1 MSRKAL
7 GSRLSSAHKLQ
18 RNWNDWPPRG
28 DSVSASQEGVKCSVS
43 REHGSA
49 ALYSSAPSDQP
60 IGPLLHNAAF
70 TAAAALDE
78 GGGYDADEDLGESSF
93 GWKSLGQELRINN
106 VTTDLTIFQHGHRA
120 LATKDMRK
128 SQDRLQTHSDESRLA
143 NLLRRVVREDERDRR
158 LATMKQMRDLIVHS
172 ENKVVLVKQLDT
184 ILSTLNDIL
193 NESSKLLLE
202 LRQEAACCLGLL
214 CVTLSYEAEK
224 IFKWMFSKFAACT
237 KDEVKLLYLVA
248 VYKALETAGEKKAF
262 SPVMQLV
269 MSSLQSI
276 LENLDTPELLCQS
289 VKCILLVAHCYP
301 HIFSTNFRDTV
312 DILVGWHID
321 HTQKQSLTLQVSGWL
336 QSLEQFWVAD
346 LAFSTT
352 LLGQFLEDMEAYAE
366 DLSQVVSGEVV
377 DEDVPPPTV
386 SLPKLAALLRVF
398 STVVRSIGERFNPIR
413 GPPITEAY
421 VTDVLNRVLACVT
434 AAKQVYFSEGVLTAG
449 NECVCVLLLSMDSG
463 SLLAGAVISYGLDQ
477 LESCRSCSPDYSV
490 AVLNLLTLIVEQIN
504 TKLPA
509 SFVEKLLAPSSQ
521 LLELRFHRE
530 REVMVAAHA
539 VYHAVLSLKNI
550 PILEAAYKLVLG
562 EMTCAL
568 NSLLGR
574 VGQPPA
580 CPHIQ
585 HPAFAS
591 LHFSPERAE
600 FILIFNLSALT
611 TIGNTKNSLI
621 GMWALSPTVFALLS
635 QNLVLVH
642 SELAVHHPAV
652 QYAVLYTLY
661 SHCTRHDHFISS
673 SLSSSSPSLF
683 DGAVISTV
691 TTATKKHFSTL
702 LNLLGMLLSKDHLN
716 SEARRLLLTWS
727 LEVCLLL
734 MKSETFSPLLA
745 LSSFH
750 RFCKGLLAN
759 ALNEEPS
766 VCLQTCSS
774 LQVLCCSLPTELL
787 MRCVDVCRVQL
798 VHSAVRVRQ
807 AFGKLLRSVPLHV
820 SLSTNCS
827 PTEIHQISLAIRRH
841 MSKAPSNT
849 FHPQDFSDLISFI
862 LYGTVHRSGKEP
874 WLERL
879 YHSCQRLEKNE
890 SGVMSRALLKTEA
903 VLWQWAVW
911 EAAQFTVLSKLRTP
925 LGRAQDTFQT
935 IEGIIRSLAAHGL
948 NGEQELVQW
957 SGGESDEG
965 HHTNQLRLALLL
977 QFLENL
983 EKLMYNAYEG
993 CANALT
999 APPKGIR
1006 TFFYTNRQTCQDWL
1020 TRIRMALMRVGLLSG
1035 QPAVTVRHGFDLLAE
1050 IKSSSVQGPE
1060 LEVPVT
1066 MLVEALCELR
1076 CPEAIQGLA
1085 AWSLANMGKSVSWVA
1100 SVALQAE
1107 GRFEKAAL
1115 EYQEQIC
1122 AVTGVDCSIKGF
1134 DRSLLK
1140 LTNPS
1145 PGNSTSPKHTGSGDG
1160 RKTVLLKSS
1169 DCSPEVLNFLANKAC
1184 ECYVALGDWTSVQEW
1199 QASTLNLKKNS
1210 TTSSA
1215 LSLKTDFNYI
1225 KALSRFEDGDF
1236 SECRAQLELL
1246 PGEDYGLLNS
1256 STKDKLDL
1264 KRLLPAVLSPDPL
1277 ELQKAIEVQLLRGA
1291 VGAVMSS
1298 SHEQDQ
1304 KAQAS
1309 SENLV
1314 KYLKQTGRIALG
1326 PLRLSTLTLADCLP
1340 TLNTLQLHC
1349 ASSLE
1354 ASLGSQ
1360 QPAEDCVIPLFSE
1373 ALTTCKQQDVQP
1385 CLHALRYTIF
1395 QRELYAKLRGS
1406 SGPVDAHLME
1416 LCLTAVKFARKQGN
1430 IALASRLLAQCSEP
1444 SAEDMEP
1451 TDLAHS
1457 FRQLSLEGA
1466 VGEKWGP
1473 ELKIERAKV
1482 LFAAGQ
1488 SAAAMETLSSCALS
1502 YCRSGKCERAA
1513 CRSVLTLCKWLLADW
1528 KELTPQLK
1536 QAVKKNAGS
1545 APAPG
1550 SALSAGSALSTL
1562 SKNVAGLLEPPVE
1575 EQGPSRIT
1583 TETTVSVG
1591 VGEADFVLGQ
1601 LYQLSTSLAPEVAKA
1616 WAALASWAYR
1626 WGRKVVD
1633 NASQG
1638 EGVPLLLGEKKEI
1651 EELLP
1656 SGTSEEDK
1664 ETIFSILGQAM
1675 CRPAGI
1681 QDEDMALQN
1690 EEDDE
1695 DDMVDVIWRQLLG
1708 SCAWLSEAED
1718 GVMEGLIRVW
1728 RRVVDRIF
1736 SLYRVS
1742 CRAYFTFLKL
1752 NAGQVPVDEDD
1763 PKLLLNNQGRKQSSD
1778 DVIVMATLRL
1788 LRLLVKH
1795 AGELREGLEL
1805 GLAATPTAPWRGII
1819 PQLFSRLNHPEG
1831 YIRQSIC
1838 SLLCRVAQDSPH
1850 LILYPAIVGSISLGG
1865 EAQTAGSK
1873 LPSALPTLLGTMQ
1886 GEGLCG
1892 AESQTGSTPTS
1903 QESGHG
1909 DDLGLCSSQDQAMM
1923 QDCYSKIVDT
1933 LSSGNP
1939 TMVLQVQM
1947 LVAELRRVTL
1957 LWDEL
1962 WLGVLQQQHMH
1973 VLRRIQQLEDEV
1985 KRVQNNNTLR
1995 KEEKVAIMR
2004 EKHSALM
2011 RPVVFALDHVL
2022 SITAAAAETPHE
2034 TWFQETYGEAIRSAL
2049 ERLRSPLNPAS
2060 PANSWVPFKQI
2071 MLSLQQRTQKRASYL
2086 LRLDDISP
2094 RLASMSNTE
2103 MALPGEVSAT
2113 DAVTIQNVGNTI
2125 TILPTKTK
2133 PKKLYFLG
2141 SDGKNYPYL
2150 FKGLEDLHLDER
2162 IMQFL
2167 SIVNTMFTKVNQ
2179 QESPHFHARHY
2190 SVTPLGTRS
2199 GLIQWVDGAT
2209 PLFGLYKRWQQR
2221 EAVLQAQKAQ
2231 DSFQQPQNLPVVPR
2245 PSELYYSKIGP
2256 ALKGVGLSL
2265 DVSRR
2270 DWPLSVMR
2278 DVLRELME
2286 ATPPNL
2292 LAKELWC
2299 SCTTP
2304 SEWWRVTQSYARS
2317 TAVMSMVGY
2326 IIGLGD
2332 RHLDNVLIDMTTGE
2346 VVHIDYNVCFE
2357 KGKSLRVPEK
2367 VPFRMTHNIETALG
2381 VTGVEGIFR
2390 LSCEQVIQMMR
2401 RGRETLLTLLE
2412 AFVYDPLVDWTAG
2425 GEVGFAGA
2433 VYGGGGQQAENKQS
2447 KREMERDITRS
2458 LFSSRVAEIKVNWF
2472 KNRDE
2477 MLAVVPQLEL
2487 AVEDY
2492 LRLQEQLGQVE
2503 KAQGKL
2509 MEEMEFLEGVEGRSD
2524 HPVHTLE
2531 HRYSEHTQLQSRQ
2544 RTVQDAIQ
2552 SKLSDLD
2559 QWISQYQAAFTGLEA
2574 TQLASLLQE
2583 ISSPI
2588 DLGPPSYVPA
2598 TAFLQNAGQAHL
2610 ISQCEALE
2618 AEVSGLLQQRR
2629 SQLRGC
2635 LEHLHSYATVALLY
2649 PRAVLHRHRVY
2660 AWKHWMEE
2668 LVCDMSAERCQA
2680 VYRHYEVQFSP
2691 QPPAT
2696 SAQFLSGVEMALQ
2709 HHAAETNTR
2718 LLRQVERL
2726 KAEGASVPVCEEQLQ
2741 EIERCIK
2748 VFLCEDAELASFS
2761 LAGIIVSALCALT
2774 RRNLVMEGAA
2784 ASAGEQLVEL
2794 TSRDGSWFLE
2804 ELCSMSGNITCL
2816 VQLLKE
2822 CHLQSRDLDVLG
2834 PAHTSQAVYLANGV
2848 YTCLQELNTNFRQI
2862 IFPEALRCMLKG
2874 ESTLETML
2882 AELDSLIEQCAD
2894 GVSLQGLGEALQ
2906 SHLRNTT
2913 MGLEEDT
2920 DAHYLEVTRVLRV
2933 QYSELIQPRALEG
2946 AVQDTPKMSAGQML
2960 LVAFDGMFAQLE
2972 TAFGLLVEKLN
2983 SMDVPAA
2990 WRKVD
2995 VIREARATQVHFFD
3009 SVQTRQVLEEIFFL
3023 KRLQTIRDFFRLCA
3037 SFAQTLSGTCP
3048 AASDEPP
3055 PSNGPVPA
3063 TKAGYRSSTVV
3074 SEDQMTRP
3082 IKAFTAD
3089 FVRQM
3094 LMGLPTQAL
3103 GLALCSALSA
3113 LGTDLVAQVEA
3124 KDFGAEGKV
3133 SLDDLCKKAVEQGV
3147 QAGRLSQLLLNR
3159 ATVLA
3164 SSYDTAWKKLDLVRR
3179 LEVSID
3185 AYKVSLQRAQLHIAM
3200 FQWQHE
3206 DVLGSRT
3213 QPMTLTPPPRSI
3225 ILSNMKKKLY
3235 KLSQDEAAIAGVQ
3248 EKLASLEGSIEQ
3260 RLKWAGGANPALAPV
3275 LQDFEGTI
3283 TERRALVVKEG
3294 QRTSQ
3299 VTFLCSTV
3307 LNFEGLRTRTPEAL
3321 SMDAALFDLVKRCQ
3335 ATCSYAAQFST
3346 SVSPLEL
3353 QLLHRLNPVMELPVG
3368 GSEWLACALKHLSQ
3382 EMASQHGLQE
3392 EREQQLDS
3400 VTETLQLLVDTI
3412 KGILSNHNRQL
3423 ADVKHLLRAMAKDE
3437 ENALA
3442 EGEEVTYQGSVRQF
3456 LSEYK
3461 AWQDNVQIVL
3471 FTVVQATGQSRG
3483 SEQVEMLQEI
3493 PATLTELKTQSQSIY
3508 NRLVAFASPLV
3519 TEKGSDRASPTSAMQ
3534 TSFAA
3539 AVRSSVVK
3547 TQPDSMSQNARKAL
3561 PRNFGTPA
3569 DTPPSTLFPATKGPA
3584 PSPKRAVRDPK
3595 TGRAVQERNS
3605 YAVSVWKRVK
3615 AKLEGRDVDPNRRM
3629 SATEQVDY
3637 VIKEATNLDSL
3648 AQLYEGWTAWV

>member
-1 MSRKAL
+1 MVYRMFF
-7 GSRLSSAHKLQ
+7 
-18 RNWNDWPPRG
+18 RG
-28 DSVSASQEGVKCSVS
+28 DSLSASQDGVKSSVS
-43 REHGSA
+43 RYRGSEV
-49 ALYSSAPSDQP
+49 LFDILPSDQP
-60 IGPLLHNAAF
+60 GTPPLHNDAF
-70 TAAAALDE
+70 TAADVLEE
-78 GGGYDADEDLGESSF
+78 GGGYDADGGLSENTY
-93 GWKSLGQELRINN
+93 GWKSLGQELRIND
-106 VTTDLTIFQHGHRA
+106 VTTDKTTFQHGNRA

-128 SQDRLQTHSDESRLA
+128 SQDRPLAHSEESRLA
-143 NLLRRVVREDERDRR
+143 NLLRRASREDDRERR
-158 LATMKQMRDLIVHS
+158 LATMKQMREFIVHS
-172 ENKVVLVKQLDT
+172 ENKVVLVKQLDS

-193 NESSKLLLE
+193 NESSKLLQE

-214 CVTLSYEAEK
+214 CAALSYEAER
-224 IFKWMFSKFAACT
+224 IFKWMFLKFSVST

-248 VYKALETAGEKKAF
+248 VHKALETAGEKKAF
-262 SPVMQLV
+262 SSVMQLV

-289 VKCILLVAHCYP
+289 VKCILLLARCYP
-301 HIFSTNFRDTV
+301 HVFSTNFRDTV

-321 HTQKQSLTLQVSGWL
+321 HTQKQSLTQQVSGWL

-366 DLSQVVSGEVV
+366 DLSHVVSGESG
-377 DEDVPPPTV
+377 DEDIPPLAV

-398 STVVRSIGERFNPIR
+398 STVVHSIGERFNPIR
-413 GPPITEAY
+413 GPPITAAY

-434 AAKQVYFSEGVLTAG
+434 TAKQVFFSEAVLTAG
-449 NECVCVLLLSMDSG
+449 NECVCVLLVSMDLG
-463 SLLAGAVISYGLDQ
+463 NQLIDAVISYGLDQ
-477 LESCRSCSPDYSV
+477 LDSCQCCGPEYSMS
-490 AVLNLLTLIVEQIN
+490 VLTLLTLIVDQIN
-504 TKLPA
+504 TNIPA
-509 SFVEKLLAPSSQ
+509 AFVEKLLAPNSQ
-521 LLELRFHRE
+521 LLELRFHRK
-530 REVMVAAHA
+530 REVMAAAHG

-550 PILEAAYKLVLG
+550 PTLEAAYKLVLG
-562 EMTCAL
+562 EMGCAL
-568 NSLLGR
+568 NSLLSPLGL
-574 VGQPPA
+574 PAA
-580 CPHIQ
+580 CPNIQ
-585 HPAFAS
+585 HPAFS
-591 LHFSPERAE
+591 QLQFSPERAE
-600 FILIFNLSALT
+600 FILIFDFSALT

-635 QNLVLVH
+635 QNLVVVH
-642 SELAVHHPAV
+642 SDLAVHHPAV

-691 TTATKKHFSTL
+691 TTACNSLQVVSSSLTTEL
-702 LNLLGMLLSKDHLN
+702 LQ
-716 SEARRLLLTWS
+716 RRLLLTWS
-727 LEVCLLL
+727 LEVSL
-734 MKSETFSPLLA
+734 MMKKSETYCPLFSLP
-745 LSSFH
+745 SFLK
-750 RFCKGLLAN
+750 FCKGLLAN
-759 ALNEEPS
+759 SLNEDPTI
-766 VCLQTCSS
+766 CLQACNS
-774 LQVLCCSLPTELL
+774 LQVVSSSLTTELL
-787 MRCVDVCRVQL
+787 QRCVDVCRVQL

-807 AFGKLLRSVPLHV
+807 AFGKLLRSVPMHV
-820 SLSTNCS
+820 ALSARGHS
-827 PTEIHQISLAIRRH
+827 EIKEISLAIRRH
-841 MSKAPSNT
+841 MSKVPINT
-849 FHPQDFSDLISFI
+849 FHPQDFSDLIGFI
-862 LYGTVHRSGKEP
+862 LYGTVHRGGKEP

-879 YHSCQRLEKNE
+879 YHSCQRLEKKD
-890 SGVMSRALLKTEA
+890 SAMVPRALLKTEA

-935 IEGIIRSLAAHGL
+935 IEVI
-948 NGEQELVQW
+948 
-957 SGGESDEG
+957 
-965 HHTNQLRLALLL
+965 
-977 QFLENL
+977 
-983 EKLMYNAYEG
+983 
-993 CANALT
+993 
-999 APPKGIR
+999 
-1006 TFFYTNRQTCQDWL
+1006 
-1020 TRIRMALMRVGLLSG
+1020 
-1035 QPAVTVRHGFDLLAE
+1035 
-1050 IKSSSVQGPE
+1050 GPE
-1060 LEVPVT
+1060 MEVPIT
-1066 MLVEALCELR
+1066 MLVEAMCELR

-1085 AWSLANMGKSVSWVA
+1085 AWSLANSGKSLGWLG
-1100 SVALQAE
+1100 SVVLQAE
-1107 GRFEKAAL
+1107 GKFEKAAL
-1115 EYQEQIC
+1115 EYQEQLC
-1122 AVTGVDCSIKGF
+1122 AVTGMDCSIKGF

-1140 LTNPS
+1140 LTGSNTS
-1145 PGNSTSPKHTGSGDG
+1145 SPKHTSSGDG

-1169 DCSPEVLNFLANKAC
+1169 ECSPEVLNFLANKAC
-1184 ECYVALGDWTSVQEW
+1184 ECYVALSDWESVQEW
-1199 QASTLNLKKNS
+1199 QASMMNLKKNS
-1210 TTSSA
+1210 SS
-1215 LSLKTDFNYI
+1215 SSVNLKTDFNYI
-1225 KALSRFEDGDF
+1225 RALSSFEEGDF
-1236 SECRAQLELL
+1236 AECRVQLELL

-1256 STKDKLDL
+1256 STKDKIDL
-1264 KRLLPAVLSPDPL
+1264 KRLLPAVLSPDPS
-1277 ELQKAIEVQLLRGA
+1277 ELQKAIEVQLLRSA
-1291 VGAVMSS
+1291 VGAITATN
-1298 SHEQDQ
+1298 HEQDQ
-1304 KAQAS
+1304 KVLAS
-1309 SENLV
+1309 SDTLV
-1314 KYLKQTGRIALG
+1314 KYLKQTGRISLG
-1326 PLRLSTLTLADCLP
+1326 PLRLSTLTLSDSLH
-1340 TLNTLQLHC
+1340 TLSTLQLHC
-1349 ASSLE
+1349 ANSLE
-1354 ASLGSQ
+1354 NSLCNQ
-1360 QPAEDCVIPLFSE
+1360 HPEDCLIPLFSE

-1385 CLHALRYTIF
+1385 WLHALRYTTF
-1395 QRELYAKLRGS
+1395 QRQLFQKLKGS
-1406 SGPVDAHLME
+1406 SAPVDSHLME

-1430 IALASRLLAQCSEP
+1430 IALATRLLSLCNKPSVSDSEGQ
-1444 SAEDMEP
+1444 
-1451 TDLAHS
+1451 DLVQS
-1457 FRQLSLEGA
+1457 FRQLSLEGT

-1473 ELKIERAKV
+1473 ELEIEKAKV

-1488 SAAAMETLSSCALS
+1488 SVSAMEMLSSCALS
-1502 YCRSGKCERAA
+1502 YCHSGKCERAA

-1528 KELTPQLK
+1528 KDLTPQLK
-1536 QAVKKNAGS
+1536 MVVKRNSGS
-1545 APAPG
+1545 TSL
-1550 SALSAGSALSTL
+1550 SALS
-1562 SKNVAGLLEPPVE
+1562 KNISGLLELPLE
-1575 EQGPSRIT
+1575 DQGMPHIT

-1591 VGEADFVLGQ
+1591 VGEPDFVLGQ
-1601 LYQLSTSLAPEVAKA
+1601 LYQLSTTQAPEVAKS

-1651 EELLP
+1651 EDLLP
-1656 SGTSEEDK
+1656 AGTSDEDK
-1664 ETIFSILGQAM
+1664 EIIFGILGQAM

-1690 EEDDE
+1690 EEDEE
-1695 DDMVDVIWRQLLG
+1695 DDMVDVIGRQLL
-1708 SCAWLSEAED
+1708 SACPWLSEVED
-1718 GVMEGLIRVW
+1718 TVTDGLIGVW

-1752 NAGQVPVDEDD
+1752 NAGQVPIDEDD
-1763 PKLLLNNQGRKQSSD
+1763 PKLLLNNQSSKQSSD

-1795 AGELREGLEL
+1795 AGELREGLEH
-1805 GLAATPTAPWRGII
+1805 GLASTPTAPWRGII
-1819 PQLFSRLNHPEG
+1819 PQLFSRLNHPEA

-1865 EAQTAGSK
+1865 EAQAAGNK
-1873 LPSALPTLLGTMQ
+1873 LPSSLPTLLGNMQ
-1886 GEGLCG
+1886 GEALCG
-1892 AESQTGSTPTS
+1892 GESETGSGPTS
-1903 QESGHG
+1903 QENSRGEEMMY
-1909 DDLGLCSSQDQAMM
+1909 SSEDQAMM
-1923 QDCYSKIVDT
+1923 QDCYSKIVDK
-1933 LSSGNP
+1933 LSSANP
-1939 TMVLQVQM
+1939 TMVLQVQL
-1947 LVAELRRVTL
+1947 LVGELRRVTL

-1995 KEEKVAIMR
+1995 KDEKVAIMR

-2011 RPVVFALDHVL
+2011 KPVVFALDHVR
-2022 SITAAAAETPHE
+2022 SITAAPAETPHE
-2034 TWFQETYGEAIRSAL
+2034 AWFQETYGEAIHNAI
-2049 ERLRSPLNPAS
+2049 ERLRSPLNPAN
-2060 PANSWVPFKQI
+2060 PASSWVPFKQI
-2071 MLSLQQRTQKRASYL
+2071 MLSLQQRAQKRASYL
-2086 LRLDDISP
+2086 LQLDEISP
-2094 RLASMSNTE
+2094 RLTAMTNTE

-2113 DAVTIQNVGNTI
+2113 DAVTIQSVGNTI

-2141 SDGKNYPYL
+2141 SDGRNYPHL

-2179 QESPHFHARHY
+2179 QESPRFHARHY

-2221 EAVLQAQKAQ
+2221 EAVVQAQKAQ
-2231 DSFQQPQNLPVVPR
+2231 DSFQQPQNLPMVPR
-2245 PSELYYSKIGP
+2245 PSELYYSKISP
-2256 ALKGVGLSL
+2256 ALKAVGLSL

-2304 SEWWRVTQSYARS
+2304 SEWWSVTQSYARS

-2390 LSCEQVIQMMR
+2390 LSCEQVIQIMR

-2477 MLAVVPQLEL
+2477 MIGVLPQ
-2487 AVEDY
+2487 VEETVDEY
-2492 LRLQEQLGQVE
+2492 LNLQEQLTQVE
-2503 KAQGKL
+2503 KVQGKL
-2509 MEEMEFLEGVEGRSD
+2509 LEEMEFLEGADTRAD
-2524 HPVHTLE
+2524 HPIHSLE
-2531 HRYSEHTQLQSRQ
+2531 HRFSEHTQLQSRQ

-2552 SKLSDLD
+2552 GKLSDLD
-2559 QWISQYQAAFTGLEA
+2559 QCISQYHAAFASLEA

-2598 TAFLQNAGQAHL
+2598 TSFLQNAGQAHL

-2618 AEVSGLLQQRR
+2618 AEVSALLQQRR

-2649 PRAVLHRHRVY
+2649 PRAVLLRHRVHT
-2660 AWKHWMEE
+2660 WKQWMEE
-2668 LVCDMSAERCQA
+2668 LVCDMTVDHCQT
-2680 VYRHYEVQFSP
+2680 VYHQYEMQFAP
-2691 QPPAT
+2691 QPPPAT
-2696 SAQFLSGVEMALQ
+2696 CQFLSSIEMALQ

-2726 KAEGASVPVCEEQLQ
+2726 KAEGAGVPVCEEQLQ

-2748 VFLCEDAELASFS
+2748 VFLLEDTELGSFS

-2794 TSRDGSWFLE
+2794 TSRDGAWFLE

-2816 VQLLKE
+2816 VQLLQQ
-2822 CHLQSRDLDVLG
+2822 CQLLSHDLDILSL
-2834 PAHTSQAVYLANGV
+2834 AETSQVVYLANGV

-2874 ESTLETML
+2874 ENTLEAML
-2882 AELDSLIEQCAD
+2882 VELDALIDQCAD
-2894 GVSLQGLGEALQ
+2894 GVSLQGLGEVLQ
-2906 SHLRNTT
+2906 AHLRNTA
-2913 MGLEEDT
+2913 MGLEEDP
-2920 DAHYLEVTRVLRV
+2920 DDHYLDITRVLRA
-2933 QYSELIQPRALEG
+2933 QYSELIQPRSMESS
-2946 AVQDTPKMSAGQML
+2946 VQETPKMSAGQML

-2972 TAFGLLVEKLN
+2972 TAFGLLIDKLN

-2995 VIREARATQVHFFD
+2995 VIRESRATQVHFFD
-3009 SVQTRQVLEEIFFL
+3009 NVQTRQVLEEIFFL
-3023 KRLQTIRDFFRLCA
+3023 KRLQTIRDFFRLCG
-3037 SFAQTLSGTCP
+3037 SFAQTLSGTCATP
-3048 AASDEPP
+3048 TDEPP
-3055 PSNGPVPA
+3055 PSNGPVPIV
-3063 TKAGYRSSTVV
+3063 KPMYRGSTVV
-3074 SEDQMTRP
+3074 TEDQMMRP

-3103 GLALCSALSA
+3103 GLAICSALSA
-3113 LGTDLVAQVEA
+3113 LGMDLIAQVEA

-3133 SLDDLCKKAVEQGV
+3133 SLDDLCKKAIEQGV
-3147 QAGRLSQLLLNR
+3147 QAGRISQLLLNR

-3179 LEVSID
+3179 LEVSIE
-3185 AYKVSLQRAQLHIAM
+3185 ACKVSLQRTQLHIAM

-3206 DVLGSRT
+3206 DILGART
-3213 QPMTLTPPPRSI
+3213 QPMTVSPPPRSI

-3235 KLSQDEAAIAGVQ
+3235 KLSQDEASIGSVQ

-3275 LQDFEGTI
+3275 LQDFEATI
-3283 TERRALVVKEG
+3283 AERRALVMKES
-3294 QRTSQ
+3294 QRANQ
-3299 VTFLCSTV
+3299 VTFLCSTI

-3321 SMDAALFDLVKRCQ
+3321 NMDATLFELVKRCQ

-3346 SVSPLEL
+3346 SVSSLEL
-3353 QLLHRLNPVMELPVG
+3353 QLLHRLSAAMDLSIG
-3368 GSEWLACALKHLSQ
+3368 GPEWLVYAQNHLTQ
-3382 EMASQHGLQE
+3382 EMSSQRAMQE
-3392 EREQQLDS
+3392 EREQQLER
-3400 VTETLQLLVDTI
+3400 VTETLQLLVDSI

-3442 EGEEVTYQGSVRQF
+3442 EGEEVTYEGSVRQF

-3471 FTVVQATGQSRG
+3471 FTVVQATGQPRSQ
-3483 SEQVEMLQEI
+3483 EQVELLQEI
-3493 PATLTELKTQSQSIY
+3493 PATLKELKLQSQSIY
-3508 NRLVAFASPLV
+3508 NGLVSFASPLV
-3519 TEKGSDRASPTSAMQ
+3519 TERGSDCASPTSTVQ

-3539 AVRSSVVK
+3539 AVRCSGVK

-3561 PRNFGTPA
+3561 PRNFGTPV
-3569 DTPPSTLFPATKGPA
+3569 DTPPSTLMINSKGLA

-3629 SATEQVDY
+3629 SVTEQVDY
-3637 VIKEATNLDSL
+3637 VIKEATNLDNL

>member
-18 RNWNDWPPRG
+18 RNWNDWQPRG
-28 DSVSASQEGVKCSVS
+28 DSVSASQDGVKCSVS
-43 REHGSA
+43 RDHSSA
-49 ALYSSAPSDQP
+49 ALYDTPPSVRP
-60 IGPLLHNAAF
+60 GTPPLHNDTY
-70 TAAAALDE
+70 TATDPREE
-78 GGGYDADEDLGESSF
+78 GGGYDVDGGLCETTF
-93 GWKSLGQELRINN
+93 GWKSLGQELRIKD
-106 VTTDLTIFQHGHRA
+106 VSTDLTSFQHGSRA

-128 SQDRLQTHSDESRLA
+128 SQDRPLAHSDESRLA
-143 NLLRRVVREDERDRR
+143 NLLRRVSREDDRDRR
-158 LATMKQMRDLIVHS
+158 LATIKQMREFIVHS
-172 ENKVVLVKQLDT
+172 ENKVVLVKQLDP

-193 NESSKLLLE
+193 NESSKLLQE

-214 CVTLSYEAEK
+214 CAALSYEAER
-224 IFKWMFSKFAACT
+224 IFKWIFLKFSAST
-237 KDEVKLLYLVA
+237 KDEVKHLYLMA
-248 VYKALETAGEKKAF
+248 AYKALETAGEKKAF

-276 LENLDTPELLCQS
+276 LENLDTPELLCQC
-289 VKCILLVAHCYP
+289 VKCILMVARCYP

-321 HTQKQSLTLQVSGWL
+321 HTQKQLLTLQVSGWL

-366 DLSQVVSGEVV
+366 DLSHVVTGEAL
-377 DEDVPPPTV
+377 DEDIPPPTV

-421 VTDVLNRVLACVT
+421 VADVLNRVLSCVT
-434 AAKQVYFSEGVLTAG
+434 TAKQVYFSEAVMTAG
-449 NECVCVLLLSMDSG
+449 NECVCVLLASMDS
-463 SLLAGAVISYGLDQ
+463 SNQLADSVILYGLDQ
-477 LESCRSCSPDYSV
+477 LESCQLCGPEYSMT
-490 AVLNLLTLIVEQIN
+490 VLNLLTVIVEQIN

-509 SFVEKLLAPSSQ
+509 TFVEKLLAPNSQ

-530 REVMVAAHA
+530 KEVMAAA
-539 VYHAVLSLKNI
+539 LGVYQAVLSLKNI

-562 EMTCAL
+562 EMSCAL
-568 NSLLGR
+568 NSLLSRLGL
-574 VGQPPA
+574 PPA
-580 CPHIQ
+580 CPDIQ
-585 HPAFAS
+585 HPVFS
-591 LHFSPERAE
+591 QLQLSPERAE
-600 FILIFNLSALT
+600 FALLFNLSALT

-635 QNLVLVH
+635 QNLVVVH

-652 QYAVLYTLY
+652 QYSVLYTLY

-702 LNLLGMLLSKDHLN
+702 LNLLGMLLSKEHLDP
-716 SEARRLLLTWS
+716 EARRLLLTWS
-727 LEVCLLL
+727 LEVSQT
-734 MKSETFSPLLA
+734 MKKCETYAPLFSLPA
-745 LSSFH
+745 FH
-750 RFCKGLLAN
+750 RFCRGLLAN
-759 ALNEEPS
+759 ALNEDAVIS
-766 VCLQTCSS
+766 LQTCNC
-774 LQVLCCSLPTELL
+774 LQVLSSSLSPELL
-787 MRCVDVCRVQL
+787 QRCVDVCRVQL

-807 AFGKLLRSVPLHV
+807 AYGKLLRSVPLHAA
-820 SLSTNCS
+820 LSNHS
-827 PTEIHQISLAIRRH
+827 HSEIQEISLAICRH

-862 LYGTVHRSGKEP
+862 LYGTVHRGGKEP

-879 YHSCQRLEKNE
+879 YHSCQRLEKRD
-890 SGVMSRALLKTEA
+890 SVAVPRSLLKTEA

-935 IEGIIRSLAAHGL
+935 IEGIIRSLAAHSL
-948 NGEQELVQW
+948 NAEQELSQW

-1006 TFFYTNRQTCQDWL
+1006 AFFYTNRQTCQDWL
-1020 TRIRMALMRVGLLSG
+1020 TRIRMALMRVGLMSG
-1035 QPAVTVRHGFDLLAE
+1035 QPAVTVRHGFDLLTE
-1050 IKSSSVQGPE
+1050 MKNSNVQGPE
-1060 LEVPVT
+1060 MEVPIT

-1085 AWSLANMGKSVSWVA
+1085 AWSQANSGKSLAWVG

-1107 GRFEKAAL
+1107 GKFEKAAL
-1115 EYQEQIC
+1115 EYQEQLC
-1122 AVTGVDCSIKGF
+1122 AVTGMDCSIKGF
-1134 DRSLLK
+1134 DSSLLK
-1140 LTNPS
+1140 LTNS
-1145 PGNSTSPKHTGSGDG
+1145 NSTNPVSPKHTGNGDG
-1160 RKTVLLKSS
+1160 KKTVLLKSS
-1169 DCSPEVLNFLANKAC
+1169 DCSQEVMNFLANKAC
-1184 ECYVALGDWTSVQEW
+1184 ECYVALSDWASVQEW
-1199 QASTLNLKKNS
+1199 QASMIALKKNS
-1210 TTSSA
+1210 SNSA
-1215 LSLKTDFNYI
+1215 VHLKTDFNYI
-1225 KALSRFEDGDF
+1225 RALSRFENGDF
-1236 SECRAQLELL
+1236 AECRAQLELL
-1246 PGEDYGLLNS
+1246 PGDDYGLLNS
-1256 STKDKLDL
+1256 SSKEKLDL
-1264 KRLLPAVLSPDPL
+1264 KRLLPAVLSPDPS
-1277 ELQKAIEVQLLRGA
+1277 ELQKAIEVQLLRSA
-1291 VGAVMSS
+1291 VGAISS
-1298 SHEQDQ
+1298 VNPEQDQ
-1304 KAQAS
+1304 KAS
-1309 SENLV
+1309 PTSDTLV
-1314 KYLKQTGRIALG
+1314 KYLKQTGRISQG
-1326 PLRLSTLTLADCLP
+1326 SLRLSTLTLSDSLP
-1340 TLNTLQLHC
+1340 TLSTLQLHC
-1349 ASSLE
+1349 AYALE
-1354 ASLGSQ
+1354 NTLSGQLPPQ
-1360 QPAEDCVIPLFSE
+1360 DCVIPLYNE
-1373 ALTTCKQQDVQP
+1373 ALSTCKQQDVQP
-1385 CLHALRYTIF
+1385 WLHALRYTTF
-1395 QRELYAKLRGS
+1395 QRQLLLKMKGS
-1406 SGPVDAHLME
+1406 SAPVDSHLVE
-1416 LCLTAVKFARKQGN
+1416 LCLMAVKFARKQGN
-1430 IALASRLLAQCSEP
+1430 ISLTTRLLSQCRQP
-1444 SAEDMEP
+1444 SADEP
-1451 TDLAHS
+1451 ENQDLVQS
-1457 FRQLSLEGA
+1457 FKQLNLEGA
-1466 VGEKWGP
+1466 VGERWGP
-1473 ELKIERAKV
+1473 ELEIEKAKV
-1482 LFAAGQ
+1482 LFTAGQ
-1488 SAAAMETLSSCALS
+1488 STSAMEMLSSCALS

-1513 CRSVLTLCKWLLADW
+1513 SRSILTLCKWLLADW
-1528 KELTPQLK
+1528 KDLTPQLK
-1536 QAVKKNAGS
+1536 QVVKRNSGS
-1545 APAPG
+1545 AN
-1550 SALSAGSALSTL
+1550 LSVLG
-1562 SKNVAGLLEPPVE
+1562 KNIASLLELPLE
-1575 EQGPSRIT
+1575 DQGMPRIT

-1591 VGEADFVLGQ
+1591 VGESDFVLGQ
-1601 LYQLSTSLAPEVAKA
+1601 LYQLSTSQAPEVAKS

-1638 EGVPLLLGEKKEI
+1638 EGVPLLPVEKKEI

-1656 SGTSEEDK
+1656 SSTSEEDK

-1690 EEDDE
+1690 EEDEE

-1708 SCAWLSEAED
+1708 SCPWLSDVED
-1718 GVMEGLIRVW
+1718 SVMEGLIRVW

-1742 CRAYFTFLKL
+1742 CKAYFTFLKL
-1752 NAGQVPVDEDD
+1752 NAGQVPIDEDD
-1763 PKLLLNNQGRKQSSD
+1763 PKLLLNNQTTKQSND
-1778 DVIVMATLRL
+1778 DVIVMATLRV

-1795 AGELREGLEL
+1795 AGELREGLEV
-1805 GLAATPTAPWRGII
+1805 GLASTPTAPWRGII
-1819 PQLFSRLNHPEG
+1819 PQLFSRLNHPEA

-1865 EAQTAGSK
+1865 EAQAAGNK
-1873 LPSALPTLLGTMQ
+1873 LPSALPTFLGNIQ
-1886 GEGLCG
+1886 GEALCEG
-1892 AESQTGSTPTS
+1892 ESETGSGPAS
-1903 QESGHG
+1903 QESSRGEE
-1909 DDLGLCSSQDQAMM
+1909 LVLCSSQDQAMM
-1923 QDCYSKIVDT
+1923 QDCYSKIVDK
-1933 LSSGNP
+1933 LSSANP
-1939 TMVLQVQM
+1939 TMVLQVQL
-1947 LVAELRRVTL
+1947 LVGELRRVTL

-1995 KEEKVAIMR
+1995 KDEKVAIMR

-2011 RPVVFALDHVL
+2011 RPVVFALDHVR
-2022 SITAAAAETPHE
+2022 SITAAPAETPHE
-2034 TWFQETYGEAIRSAL
+2034 TLFQDTYGEAIHSAL
-2049 ERLRSPLNPAS
+2049 EKLRSPLNPAN
-2060 PANSWVPFKQI
+2060 PASSWMPFKQI
-2071 MLSLQQRTQKRASYL
+2071 MLSLQQRAQKRTSYL
-2086 LRLDDISP
+2086 LRLDEISP
-2094 RLASMSNTE
+2094 RLAAMANTE
-2103 MALPGEVSAT
+2103 IALPGEVSAT

-2179 QESPHFHARHY
+2179 QESPCFHARHY

-2221 EAVLQAQKAQ
+2221 EAVLQAQKVQ
-2231 DSFQQPQNLPVVPR
+2231 DTPQQPQNLPMVPR

-2256 ALKGVGLSL
+2256 ALKAVGLSL

-2304 SEWWRVTQSYARS
+2304 SEWWSVTQSYARS

-2390 LSCEQVIQMMR
+2390 LSCEQVVQMMR

-2433 VYGGGGQQAENKQS
+2433 VYGGGGQQAESKQS

-2472 KNRDE
+2472 KNREE
-2477 MLAVVPQLEL
+2477 MLGVLPQVEV
-2487 AVEDY
+2487 AVEEY
-2492 LRLQEQLGQVE
+2492 LSLQEQLTQVE
-2503 KAQGKL
+2503 KVQGKL
-2509 MEEMEFLEGVEGRSD
+2509 LEEMEFLEGADSRPD
-2524 HPVHTLE
+2524 HPIHTLE

-2552 SKLSDLD
+2552 GKLSDLD
-2559 QWISQYQAAFTGLEA
+2559 QWISQYQAAFASLEA

-2583 ISSPI
+2583 ISTPI

-2618 AEVSGLLQQRR
+2618 AEVGALLQQRR
-2629 SQLRGC
+2629 SVLRGC

-2649 PRAVLHRHRVY
+2649 PRAVLHRHRVH
-2660 AWKHWMEE
+2660 AWKQWLEE
-2668 LVCDMSAERCQA
+2668 LLCDMTVEHCQTI
-2680 VYRHYEVQFSP
+2680 YHQYEMQFAP
-2691 QPPAT
+2691 QPPPAT
-2696 SAQFLSGVEMALQ
+2696 CQFLSNMEMALQ

-2748 VFLCEDAELASFS
+2748 VFLHEDAELGSFS
-2761 LAGIIVSALCALT
+2761 LAGIIVSALSSLT

-2794 TSRDGSWFLE
+2794 TSRDGAWFLE

-2816 VQLLKE
+2816 VQLLQQ
-2822 CHLQSRDLDVLG
+2822 CQLLSHDLDV
-2834 PAHTSQAVYLANGV
+2834 PSPSETSQAVYLANSV

-2874 ESTLETML
+2874 ESTLESML
-2882 AELDSLIEQCAD
+2882 TELDALIEQCAD
-2894 GVSLQGLGEALQ
+2894 GVSLQGLVEGLQ
-2906 SHLRNTT
+2906 THLRNTT
-2913 MGLEEDT
+2913 MGLEEDV
-2920 DAHYLEVTRVLRV
+2920 DAHYLDVTRMLRV
-2933 QYSELIQPRALEG
+2933 QYSELIQPRSMDG
-2946 AVQDTPKMSAGQML
+2946 SVHDTPKMSAGQML

-2972 TAFGLLVEKLN
+2972 AAFGLLTEKLN
-2983 SMDVPAA
+2983 SMEVPAA

-2995 VIREARATQVHFFD
+2995 VIREARAAQVHFFD
-3009 SVQTRQVLEEIFFL
+3009 SAETRQILDEIFFL
-3023 KRLQTIRDFFRLCA
+3023 KRLQTIRDFFRLCGC
-3037 SFAQTLSGTCP
+3037 FAQTLSGTCP
-3048 AASDEPP
+3048 SPTDEPP
-3055 PSNGPVPA
+3055 PSNGPVPLV
-3063 TKAGYRSSTVV
+3063 KPLYRGSAVV
-3074 SEDQMTRP
+3074 SEDQLTRP

-3103 GLALCSALSA
+3103 GLALCSALSS
-3113 LGTDLVAQVEA
+3113 LGMDLIAQVEA

-3133 SLDDLCKKAVEQGV
+3133 ALDDLCKKAVEQGV

-3179 LEVSID
+3179 LEVSIE
-3185 AYKVSLQRAQLHIAM
+3185 ACKVSLQRAQLHIAM

-3206 DVLGSRT
+3206 DVLGSRS
-3213 QPMTLTPPPRSI
+3213 QPMTVSPPPRSM
-3225 ILSNMKKKLY
+3225 ILSNMKKKLF
-3235 KLSQDEAAIAGVQ
+3235 KLSQDEAAIAAVQ
-3248 EKLASLEGSIEQ
+3248 EKLAGLEGSIEQ

-3283 TERRALVVKEG
+3283 NERRALVMKES

-3299 VTFLCSTV
+3299 VTFLCSTI
-3307 LNFEGLRTRTPEAL
+3307 LNFEGLRTRTQEAL
-3321 SMDAALFDLVKRCQ
+3321 SMDATLFDLLKRCQ

-3353 QLLHRLNPVMELPVG
+3353 QLLHRLSPALELPI
-3368 GSEWLACALKHLSQ
+3368 SSPDWLVCAQKHLTQ
-3382 EMASQHGLQE
+3382 EMSTQRAVQE
-3392 EREQQLDS
+3392 EREQQLENI
-3400 VTETLQLLVDTI
+3400 TETLQLLIDTM

-3442 EGEEVTYQGSVRQF
+3442 EGEEVTYEGSVRQF

-3471 FTVVQATGQSRG
+3471 FTVVQATGQPRSQ
-3483 SEQVEMLQEI
+3483 EQVELMQEI
-3493 PATLTELKTQSQSIY
+3493 PATLKELKGQSQSIY
-3508 NRLVAFASPLV
+3508 NGLVSFASPLV
-3519 TEKGSDRASPTSAMQ
+3519 TERGSDCVSPTSTAQ

-3539 AVRSSVVK
+3539 AVRYSGLK
-3547 TQPDSMSQNARKAL
+3547 TQPDNMSQNARKNF
-3561 PRNFGTPA
+3561 PRNLATPA
-3569 DTPPSTLFPATKGPA
+3569 DTPPSTLQLTTKGLA
-3584 PSPKRAVRDPK
+3584 PSPKRAARDPK

-3615 AKLEGRDVDPNRRM
+3615 AKLEGRDVDPSRRM
-3629 SATEQVDY
+3629 SVSEQVDY
-3637 VIKEATNLDSL
+3637 VIKEATNMDNL

>member
-18 RNWNDWPPRG
+18 RNWNDWQPRG
-28 DSVSASQEGVKCSVS
+28 DSVSACQDGVKYSVS
-43 REHGSA
+43 RDHGPAPA
-49 ALYSSAPSDQP
+49 ALFDTLPSDRP
-60 IGPLLHNAAF
+60 GTPPLHNDAYAD
-70 TAAAALDE
+70 AHALEE
-78 GGGYDADEDLGESSF
+78 GGGYDVDGGLCETTY
-93 GWKSLGQELRINN
+93 GWKSLGQELRIND
-106 VTTDLTIFQHGHRA
+106 VTADLPSFQHGNRA

-128 SQDRLQTHSDESRLA
+128 SQDRPMAHSDESRLA
-143 NLLRRVVREDERDRR
+143 NLLRRVSREDDRDRR
-158 LATMKQMRDLIVHS
+158 LATLKQMKELIMHS

-193 NESSKLLLE
+193 NESSKLLQE
-202 LRQEAACCLGLL
+202 LRQEAAGCLGLL
-214 CVTLSYEAEK
+214 CAALSYEAER
-224 IFKWMFSKFAACT
+224 IFKWIFLKFSAST

-248 VYKALETAGEKKAF
+248 TYKALETVGEKKAF
-262 SPVMQLV
+262 SPVMQVSPPQLV

-289 VKCILLVAHCYP
+289 VKCILLVARCYP

-321 HTQKQSLTLQVSGWL
+321 HTQKQSLTQQVSGWL

-366 DLSQVVSGEVV
+366 DLGHVISGEAV
-377 DEDVPPPTV
+377 DEDIPPPTV

-398 STVVRSIGERFNPIR
+398 STVVRSIGERFNPTR

-434 AAKQVYFSEGVLTAG
+434 TARQVFFSEAVLTAG
-449 NECVCVLLLSMDSG
+449 NECVCVLLLNLDS
-463 SLLAGAVISYGLDQ
+463 SSTLTDTVIAYGLEQ
-477 LESCRSCSPDYSV
+477 LESCQGCGPEYSM
-490 AVLNLLTLIVEQIN
+490 AVLNLLTLIVDQIN

-509 SFVEKLLAPSSQ
+509 TFVEKLLAPKSQ

-530 REVMVAAHA
+530 KEVMSAALG
-539 VYHAVLSLKNI
+539 VYQALLSLKNI

-562 EMTCAL
+562 EMGCAL
-568 NSLLGR
+568 NSLLAPLGL
-574 VGQPPA
+574 PPA
-580 CPHIQ
+580 CPNIQ
-585 HPAFAS
+585 HPV
-591 LHFSPERAE
+591 FSQPPVLLSPDRAE

-642 SELAVHHPAV
+642 SELAVHHPTI
-652 QYAVLYTLY
+652 QYSVLYTLY

-702 LNLLGMLLSKDHLN
+702 LSLLGMLLSKEHLN
-716 SEARRLLLTWS
+716 PEARKLLLTWS
-727 LEVCLLL
+727 LEMSL
-734 MKSETFSPLLA
+734 MMKKSDTYSPLFA
-745 LSSFH
+745 LPSFH
-750 RFCKGLLAN
+750 KFCKGLLAN
-759 ALNEEPS
+759 ALNEDPAM
-766 VCLQTCSS
+766 CLQTCNS
-774 LQVLCCSLPTELL
+774 LQVLSSSLSPELL
-787 MRCVDVCRVQL
+787 QRCVDVCRVQL

-807 AFGKLLRSVPLHV
+807 AFGKLLRSIPLAVALSNQHHV
-820 SLSTNCS
+820 
-827 PTEIHQISLAIRRH
+827 EIQEISLAIRRH

-849 FHPQDFSDLISFI
+849 FHPQDFSDVISFI
-862 LYGTVHRSGKEP
+862 LYGTVHRGGKEP

-879 YHSCQRLEKNE
+879 YHSCQRVEKRE
-890 SGVMSRALLKTEA
+890 SQCVPRALLKAEA

-935 IEGIIRSLAAHGL
+935 IEGMIRSLAAHSL
-948 NGEQELVQW
+948 NSEQELSQW
-957 SGGESDEG
+957 SAAESDEG

-1020 TRIRMALMRVGLLSG
+1020 TRIRMALMRVGLMSG

-1050 IKSSSVQGPE
+1050 IKNSSAQGPE
-1060 LEVPVT
+1060 VEVPLM

-1085 AWSLANMGKSVSWVA
+1085 AWSLANTGKSLGWVG

-1115 EYQEQIC
+1115 EYQEQLC
-1122 AVTGVDCSIKGF
+1122 AVTGMDCSIKGF
-1134 DRSLLK
+1134 DHSLLK
-1140 LTNPS
+1140 LA
-1145 PGNSTSPKHTGSGDG
+1145 NSNSSSSTASPKHGSSGDG

-1169 DCSPEVLNFLANKAC
+1169 DCSSEVVNFLANKAC
-1184 ECYVALGDWTSVQEW
+1184 ECYVSLSDWASVQEW
-1199 QASTLNLKKNS
+1199 QASMHTLKKNS
-1210 TTSSA
+1210 SNSA
-1215 LSLKTDFNYI
+1215 AVNLKTDFNYI
-1225 KALSRFEDGDF
+1225 RALTRFEDGDF
-1236 SECRAQLELL
+1236 PECRTQLELL

-1264 KRLLPAVLSPDPL
+1264 KRLLPAVLSPDPS
-1277 ELQKAIEVQLLRGA
+1277 ELQKAIEVQLLRSA
-1291 VGAVMSS
+1291 VGAITSTN
-1298 SHEQDQ
+1298 HEQDQ
-1304 KAQAS
+1304 KIGPS
-1309 SENLV
+1309 SDLV
-1314 KYLKQTGRIALG
+1314 KYLKQTGRISLG
-1326 PLRLSTLTLADCLP
+1326 ALRLSTLTLSGSLP
-1340 TLNTLQLHC
+1340 TMGTMQLHC
-1349 ASSLE
+1349 ANALEGSLTNQ
-1354 ASLGSQ
+1354 L
-1360 QPAEDCVIPLFSE
+1360 PAEDCLIPLFSE
-1373 ALTTCKQQDVQP
+1373 ALSTCKQQDVQP
-1385 CLHALRYTIF
+1385 WLHALRYTTF
-1395 QRELYAKLRGS
+1395 QRQLYLKQKGS
-1406 SGPVDAHLME
+1406 SAPVDSHLME
-1416 LCLTAVKFARKQGN
+1416 LCVTAVKFARKQGN
-1430 IALASRLLAQCSEP
+1430 IALASRLLGQCCEP
-1444 SAEDMEP
+1444 PAELPEGG
-1451 TDLAHS
+1451 DLVHS
-1457 FRQLSLEGA
+1457 FRMLSLDGP
-1466 VGEKWGP
+1466 VKEKWGP
-1473 ELKIERAKV
+1473 ELEIERAKV
-1482 LFAAGQ
+1482 LFTAGQ
-1488 SAAAMETLSSCALS
+1488 SPGAMEMLSSCALS

-1528 KELTPQLK
+1528 KDLTLQLK
-1536 QAVKKNAGS
+1536 QVVKRS
-1545 APAPG
+1545 
-1550 SALSAGSALSTL
+1550 SAGAQPSLSPL
-1562 SKNVAGLLEPPVE
+1562 GRNIAALLELPLE
-1575 EQGPSRIT
+1575 EQGVPRIT
-1583 TETTVSVG
+1583 NEITVSVG
-1591 VGEADFVLGQ
+1591 VGEPDFVLGQ
-1601 LYQLSTSLAPEVAKA
+1601 LYQLSTSQAPDVAKS

-1638 EGVPLLLGEKKEI
+1638 EGVPLLSGEKKEI
-1651 EELLP
+1651 EELIP
-1656 SGTSEEDK
+1656 AGTSDEDK
-1664 ETIFSILGQAM
+1664 DTIFSILGQAM

-1695 DDMVDVIWRQLLG
+1695 DDMVDVIWRQLLA
-1708 SCAWLSEAED
+1708 SCPWLSEVEES
-1718 GVMEGLIRVW
+1718 VTEGLIRVW
-1728 RRVVDRIF
+1728 RTVVDRIF

-1742 CRAYFTFLKL
+1742 CHAYFTFLKL
-1752 NAGQVPVDEDD
+1752 NAGQVPIDEDD
-1763 PKLLLNNQGRKQSSD
+1763 PKLLLGNQSSKQSND

-1795 AGELREGLEL
+1795 AGELREELEL
-1805 GLAATPTAPWRGII
+1805 GLASTPTAPWRGII
-1819 PQLFSRLNHPEG
+1819 PQLFSRLNHPEA

-1865 EAQTAGSK
+1865 EAQAAGNK
-1873 LPSALPTLLGTMQ
+1873 LPSALPTFLGNIQ

-1892 AESQTGSTPTS
+1892 GGSEAGSPPAS

-1909 DDLGLCSSQDQAMM
+1909 EEMVLCSSEDQAMM
-1923 QDCYSKIVDT
+1923 QDCYSKIVDK
-1933 LSSGNP
+1933 LSSANP

-1947 LVAELRRVTL
+1947 LVGELRRVTL

-1995 KEEKVAIMR
+1995 KDEKLAIMR

-2011 RPVVFALDHVL
+2011 RPVVFALEHVR

-2034 TWFQETYGEAIRSAL
+2034 TWFQETYGEAINSAL
-2049 ERLRSPLNPAS
+2049 ERLRCPQNPANPAS
-2060 PANSWVPFKQI
+2060 SWAPFKQI
-2071 MLSLQQRTQKRASYL
+2071 MLSLQQRAQKRASYL
-2086 LRLDDISP
+2086 LRLDEISP
-2094 RLASMSNTE
+2094 RLAAMASTE

-2113 DAVTIQNVGNTI
+2113 DALTIQSVGNTI

-2179 QESPHFHARHY
+2179 QESPRFHARHY

-2221 EAVLQAQKAQ
+2221 EAVLQSQKAQ
-2231 DSFQQPQNLPVVPR
+2231 DSFQQAQNLPMVPR

-2256 ALKGVGLSL
+2256 ALKAVGLSL

-2270 DWPLSVMR
+2270 DWPISVMR
-2278 DVLRELME
+2278 DVLKELME

-2304 SEWWRVTQSYARS
+2304 SEWWRITQSYARS

-2390 LSCEQVIQMMR
+2390 LSCEQVVQMMR

-2433 VYGGGGQQAENKQS
+2433 VYGGGGQQAESKQS

-2472 KNRDE
+2472 KNREE
-2477 MLAVVPQLEL
+2477 MLVALPQVEV
-2487 AVEDY
+2487 AVEEY
-2492 LRLQEQLGQVE
+2492 LTLQEQLT
-2503 KAQGKL
+2503 QGEQQQAKL
-2509 MEEMEFLEGVEGRSD
+2509 LEEMDFLEGAESRPE
-2524 HPVHTLE
+2524 HLIHTLE

-2552 SKLSDLD
+2552 GKLSDLD
-2559 QWISQYQAAFTGLEA
+2559 QWISQYQAAFASLEA
-2574 TQLASLLQE
+2574 TQLATLLQE

-2610 ISQCEALE
+2610 ISQCEQLE
-2618 AEVSGLLQQRR
+2618 AEVGALLQQRR
-2629 SQLRGC
+2629 LVLRGC

-2649 PRAVLHRHRVY
+2649 PRAVLHRHRTH
-2660 AWKHWMEE
+2660 AWKQWLEE
-2668 LVCDMSAERCQA
+2668 TLRDMTVEHCQGI
-2680 VYRHYEVQFSP
+2680 YHQYEMQFSP
-2691 QPPAT
+2691 QPPPAT
-2696 SAQFLSGVEMALQ
+2696 CQFLSGVELALQ
-2709 HHAAETNTR
+2709 HHAADTNTR
-2718 LLRQVERL
+2718 LLRQAERL
-2726 KAEGASVPVCEEQLQ
+2726 KAEGAGVAACEEQLQ
-2741 EIERCIK
+2741 EIERCIAA
-2748 VFLCEDAELASFS
+2748 FLRENAEPGAYSM
-2761 LAGIIVSALCALT
+2761 AGIILSALCALT

-2784 ASAGEQLVEL
+2784 SSAGEQLVEL
-2794 TSRDGSWFLE
+2794 TSRDGAWFLE

-2816 VQLLKE
+2816 LQLLQQ
-2822 CHLQSRDLDVLG
+2822 CQLLSHDLDLPN
-2834 PAHTSQAVYLANGV
+2834 PADTAQTVYLANGV

-2874 ESTLETML
+2874 ESTLEAML
-2882 AELDSLIEQCAD
+2882 AELDTLIEQCAD
-2894 GVSLQGLGEALQ
+2894 GVSLQGLAEGLQ
-2906 SHLRNTT
+2906 AHLRNTA
-2913 MGLEEDT
+2913 MGLAEDA
-2920 DAHYLEVTRVLRV
+2920 DSHYLDITRMLRL
-2933 QYSELIQPRALEG
+2933 QYSELIQPRSMESS
-2946 AVQDTPKMSAGQML
+2946 VQDTPKMSAGQML

-2983 SMDVPAA
+2983 LMDVPAA

-2995 VIREARATQVHFFD
+2995 VIREARAAQVHFFD
-3009 SVQTRQVLEEIFFL
+3009 CEQNRQVLEEIFFL
-3023 KRLQTIRDFFRLCA
+3023 KRLQTIRDFFRLCG
-3037 SFAQTLSGTCP
+3037 SFSQTLSGTCP
-3048 AASDEPP
+3048 PPTDEPP
-3055 PSNGPVPA
+3055 PSNGPVSLVKPL
-3063 TKAGYRSSTVV
+3063 YRGSAVV

-3094 LMGLPTQAL
+3094 LIGLPTQAL
-3103 GLALCSALSA
+3103 GLALCSAISA
-3113 LGTDLVAQVEA
+3113 LGMDLIAQVEA

-3133 SLDDLCKKAVEQGV
+3133 SLDELCKKAVEQGV
-3147 QAGRLSQLLLNR
+3147 QAGRLTQLLLNR

-3164 SSYDTAWKKLDLVRR
+3164 SSFDSAWKKLDLVRR

-3185 AYKVSLQRAQLHIAM
+3185 ACKVSLQRSQLHNAM

-3206 DVLGSRT
+3206 DVLGTRS
-3213 QPMTLTPPPRSI
+3213 QPMTVSPPPRSI

-3235 KLSQDEAAIAGVQ
+3235 KLSQDEAAIASVQ
-3248 EKLASLEGSIEQ
+3248 EKLAALEGSIEQ

-3275 LQDFEGTI
+3275 LQDFEVTI
-3283 TERRALVVKEG
+3283 GERRALVLKES
-3294 QRTSQ
+3294 QRSSQ
-3299 VTFLCSTV
+3299 VTFLCSTI

-3321 SMDAALFDLVKRCQ
+3321 SMDAALFELLKRCQ
-3335 ATCSYAAQFST
+3335 ATCTYAAQFSS

-3353 QLLHRLNPVMELPVG
+3353 QLLHRLSPTLDLSI
-3368 GSEWLACALKHLSQ
+3368 GSADWLAYAQKQLSQ
-3382 EMASQHGLQE
+3382 ELANQRAVQE
-3392 EREQQLDS
+3392 ERDQQLDV
-3400 VTETLQLLVDTI
+3400 VTETLQMLVDTI
-3412 KGILSNHNRQL
+3412 KGILSSHNRQL

-3442 EGEEVTYQGSVRQF
+3442 EGDEVAYEGSVRQF
-3456 LSEYK
+3456 LTEYK
-3461 AWQDNVQIVL
+3461 AWQDNLQIVL
-3471 FTVVQATGQSRG
+3471 FTVVQAMGQPRNQ
-3483 SEQVEMLQEI
+3483 EQGDLLQEI
-3493 PATLTELKTQSQSIY
+3493 PATLKELKVQSQSIY
-3508 NRLVAFASPLV
+3508 NGLVGFASPLV
-3519 TEKGSDRASPTSAMQ
+3519 TDRSDCPSPTSNVQ

-3539 AVRSSVVK
+3539 AVRCSGVK
-3547 TQPDSMSQNARKAL
+3547 TQPDGMSQNARKAL
-3561 PRNFGTPA
+3561 PRNLGTPA
-3569 DTPPSTLFPATKGPA
+3569 DTPPSTLLITSKGLA

-3595 TGRAVQERNS
+3595 TGKAVQERNS

-3629 SATEQVDY
+3629 SVTEQVDY
-3637 VIKEATNLDSL
+3637 VIKEATHVDNL

>member
-1 MSRKAL
+1 MHEGRADTLNSVCPWTFPVAKRVML
-7 GSRLSSAHKLQ
+7 FR
-18 RNWNDWPPRG
+18 RRG
-28 DSVSASQEGVKCSVS
+28 DSVSASQDGVKCSVS
-43 REHGSA
+43 RDHGSA
-49 ALYSSAPSDQP
+49 ALYDTPQSDQP
-60 IGPLLHNAAF
+60 GTPPLHNDAF
-70 TAAAALDE
+70 AVAVALEE
-78 GGGYDADEDLGESSF
+78 GGVYDADGGLGENTF
-93 GWKSLGQELRINN
+93 GWKSLGQELRIND
-106 VTTDLTIFQHGHRA
+106 VTTDLTSFQHGNRA

-128 SQDRLQTHSDESRLA
+128 SQDRPQTHSDESRLA
-143 NLLRRVVREDERDRR
+143 NLLRRVSREDDRDRR
-158 LATMKQMRDLIVHS
+158 LATMKQMRELIVHS
-172 ENKVVLVKQLDT
+172 ENKVVLVKQLDN

-193 NESSKLLLE
+193 NESKLLQE

-214 CVTLSYEAEK
+214 CAALSYEAER
-224 IFKWMFSKFAACT
+224 IFKWMFVKFGACT

-289 VKCILLVAHCYP
+289 VKCILLVARCYP

-366 DLSQVVSGEVV
+366 DLSHVVSGEAV
-377 DEDVPPPTV
+377 DEDIPPPTV

-434 AAKQVYFSEGVLTAG
+434 TAKQVFFSEAVLTAG
-449 NECVCVLLLSMDSG
+449 NECVCVLLTSMDSN
-463 SLLAGAVISYGLDQ
+463 SQLTGAVIAYGLDQ
-477 LESCRSCSPDYSV
+477 LESCQSCGPEYSMG
-490 AVLNLLTLIVEQIN
+490 VLNLLTLIVDQIN

-509 SFVEKLLAPSSQ
+509 TFVEKLLAPNSQ

-530 REVMVAAHA
+530 REVMVAAHG
-539 VYHAVLSLKNI
+539 VYQAVLSLKNI

-562 EMTCAL
+562 EMGCAL
-568 NSLLGR
+568 NSLLGLL
-574 VGQPPA
+574 GLPPA

-585 HPAFAS
+585 HPTFS
-591 LHFSPERAE
+591 QVQLSPERAE
-600 FILIFNLSALT
+600 FILIFNLSTLT

-635 QNLVLVH
+635 QNLVVVH
-642 SELAVHHPAV
+642 NELAVHHPAV

-702 LNLLGMLLSKDHLN
+702 LSLLGMLLSKDHLN
-716 SEARRLLLTWS
+716 PETRRLLLTWS
-727 LEVCLLL
+727 LEVAL
-734 MKSETFSPLLA
+734 MMKKSETYSPLFSLP
-745 LSSFH
+745 SFH
-750 RFCKGLLAN
+750 KFCKGLLAN
-759 ALNEEPS
+759 ALNEDTT

-774 LQVLCCSLPTELL
+774 LQVLSSSLPTELL
-787 MRCVDVCRVQL
+787 QRCVDVCRVQL

-807 AFGKLLRSVPLHV
+807 AFGRLLRSVPLHV
-820 SLSTNCS
+820 TLSCNHS
-827 PTEIHQISLAIRRH
+827 PSEIHEISLAIRRH

-862 LYGTVHRSGKEP
+862 LYGTVHRGGKEP

-879 YHSCQRLEKNE
+879 YHSCQRLEKRE
-890 SGVMSRALLKTEA
+890 CGVVPRSLLKTEA

-935 IEGIIRSLAAHGL
+935 IEGMIRSLAAHSL
-948 NGEQELVQW
+948 NSEQERSQW

-1035 QPAVTVRHGFDLLAE
+1035 QPAVTIRHGFDLLTE
-1050 IKSSSVQGPE
+1050 IKNSSAQGPE
-1060 LEVPVT
+1060 MEVPIT

-1085 AWSLANMGKSVSWVA
+1085 AWSQANMGKSLAWVG

-1107 GRFEKAAL
+1107 GKFEKAAL
-1115 EYQEQIC
+1115 EYQEQLC
-1122 AVTGVDCSIKGF
+1122 AVTGMDCSIKGF

-1140 LTNPS
+1140 LTS
-1145 PGNSTSPKHTGSGDG
+1145 STTGNSSSPKHTASGDG

-1184 ECYVALGDWTSVQEW
+1184 ECYVALSDWTSVQEW
-1199 QASTLNLKKNS
+1199 QASMVALKKNS
-1210 TTSSA
+1210 SSSTTIN
-1215 LSLKTDFNYI
+1215 LKTDFNYI

-1236 SECRAQLELL
+1236 PECRAQLELL

-1256 STKDKLDL
+1256 TTKEKLDL
-1264 KRLLPAVLSPDPL
+1264 KRLLPAVLSPDPS
-1277 ELQKAIEVQLLRGA
+1277 ELQKAVEVQLLRSA
-1291 VGAVMSS
+1291 VGALTSTN
-1298 SHEQDQ
+1298 HEQDQ
-1304 KAQAS
+1304 KVLPS
-1309 SENLV
+1309 SDTLV

-1326 PLRLSTLTLADCLP
+1326 PLRLSTLTLSDSVP

-1354 ASLGSQ
+1354 TSLCSQ
-1360 QPAEDCVIPLFSE
+1360 HPSEDCLVPLYSE
-1373 ALTTCKQQDVQP
+1373 ALSTCKQQDVQP
-1385 CLHALRYTIF
+1385 WLHALRYTIF
-1395 QRELYAKLRGS
+1395 QRQLFQKLRGT
-1406 SGPVDAHLME
+1406 SGPMDSHLME

-1430 IALASRLLAQCSEP
+1430 IALATRLLAQCGKP
-1444 SAEDMEP
+1444 PTEDLE
-1451 TDLAHS
+1451 TADLVQS
-1457 FRQLSLEGA
+1457 FKQLSLEGA

-1482 LFAAGQ
+1482 LFTAGQ
-1488 SAAAMETLSSCALS
+1488 SLAAMEMLSSCALS

-1513 CRSVLTLCKWLLADW
+1513 CRSVLTLCKWLLTDW
-1528 KELTPQLK
+1528 KDLTPQLK
-1536 QAVKKNAGS
+1536 QVVKKNA
-1545 APAPG
+1545 ANTT
-1550 SALSAGSALSTL
+1550 LSTL
-1562 SKNVAGLLEPPVE
+1562 SKNIAGLLELPVE
-1575 EQGPSRIT
+1575 EQGMPRIT

-1601 LYQLSTSLAPEVAKA
+1601 LYQLSANQGPEVAKS

-1656 SGTSEEDK
+1656 SGTTEEDK

-1690 EEDDE
+1690 EEDEE
-1695 DDMVDVIWRQLLG
+1695 DDMVDVIWRQLLS
-1708 SCAWLSEAED
+1708 SCPWLAEVED
-1718 GVMEGLIRVW
+1718 RVTEGLIKVW

-1752 NAGQVPVDEDD
+1752 NAGQVHIDEDD
-1763 PKLLLNNQGRKQSSD
+1763 PKLLLNTQSNKQSSD

-1805 GLAATPTAPWRGII
+1805 GLASTPTAPWRGII
-1819 PQLFSRLNHPEG
+1819 PQLFSRLNHPEA

-1865 EAQTAGSK
+1865 EAQAAGNK
-1873 LPSALPTLLGTMQ
+1873 LPSALPTLLGNMQ

-1892 AESQTGSTPTS
+1892 EESQTGSAPAS
-1903 QESGHG
+1903 QESGRG
-1909 DDLGLCSSQDQAMM
+1909 EELVLCSSEDQAMM

-1947 LVAELRRVTL
+1947 LVGELRRVTL

-2011 RPVVFALDHVL
+2011 RPVVFALDHVR
-2022 SITAAAAETPHE
+2022 SITAAPAETPHE
-2034 TWFQETYGEAIRSAL
+2034 TWFQETYGEAIQSAL
-2049 ERLRSPLNPAS
+2049 ERLKNPLNPAN
-2060 PANSWVPFKQI
+2060 PASSWVPFKQI
-2071 MLSLQQRTQKRASYL
+2071 MLSLQQRAQKRASYL
-2086 LRLDDISP
+2086 LRLDEISP
-2094 RLASMSNTE
+2094 RLASMANTE

-2113 DAVTIQNVGNTI
+2113 DAVTIHNVGNTI

-2179 QESPHFHARHY
+2179 QESPRFHARHY

-2231 DSFQQPQNLPVVPR
+2231 DSFQQPQNLPMVPR
-2245 PSELYYSKIGP
+2245 PSELYYSKISP
-2256 ALKGVGLSL
+2256 ALKAVGLSL

-2390 LSCEQVIQMMR
+2390 LSCEQVVQMMR

-2433 VYGGGGQQAENKQS
+2433 VYGGGGQQAESKQS

-2477 MLAVVPQLEL
+2477 MLAVLPQVEM
-2487 AVEDY
+2487 AVEEY
-2492 LRLQEQLGQVE
+2492 LSLQEQLTQVE
-2503 KAQGKL
+2503 KVQAKL
-2509 MEEMEFLEGVEGRSD
+2509 LEEMEFLEGADGRTD
-2524 HPVHTLE
+2524 HPINTLE

-2559 QWISQYQAAFTGLEA
+2559 QWISQYQAAFSSLEA

-2583 ISSPI
+2583 ISSAI

-2618 AEVSGLLQQRR
+2618 AEVSALLQQRR
-2629 SQLRGC
+2629 SLLRGC

-2660 AWKHWMEE
+2660 TWKQWMEE
-2668 LVCDMSAERCQA
+2668 LVCDMTVEHCQA
-2680 VYRHYEVQFSP
+2680 VYHHYEMQFAP
-2691 QPPAT
+2691 QPPAST
-2696 SAQFLSGVEMALQ
+2696 CQFLSSVEMALQ

-2748 VFLCEDAELASFS
+2748 VFLHEDAELASFS

-2794 TSRDGSWFLE
+2794 TSRDGAWFLE

-2822 CHLQSRDLDVLG
+2822 CQLQSHDLDVLS
-2834 PAHTSQAVYLANGV
+2834 PADTSQAVYLANGV

-2882 AELDSLIEQCAD
+2882 SELDTLIEQCAD

-2906 SHLRNTT
+2906 AHLRNTA
-2913 MGLEEDT
+2913 MGLEDS
-2920 DAHYLEVTRVLRV
+2920 DAHYLEITRVLRV
-2933 QYSELIQPRALEG
+2933 QYSELIQPRNIDG
-2946 AVQDTPKMSAGQML
+2946 SVQDTPKMSAGQML

-2972 TAFGLLVEKLN
+2972 TAFGLLIEKLN

-2995 VIREARATQVHFFD
+2995 VIREARATQLHFFD
-3009 SVQTRQVLEEIFFL
+3009 NVQTRQVLEEIFFL
-3023 KRLQTIRDFFRLCA
+3023 KRLQTIRDFFKLCA

-3048 AASDEPP
+3048 PPTDDPP
-3055 PSNGPVPA
+3055 PTNGPVPIV
-3063 TKAGYRSSTVV
+3063 KPMYRGSTVV

-3113 LGTDLVAQVEA
+3113 LGTDLIAQVEA

-3206 DVLGSRT
+3206 DVLGARS
-3213 QPMTLTPPPRSI
+3213 QPMTVSPPPRSI

-3235 KLSQDEAAIAGVQ
+3235 KLSQDEAAIASVQ

-3283 TERRALVVKEG
+3283 AERRALVVKES

-3335 ATCSYAAQFST
+3335 ATSSYAAQFNT

-3353 QLLHRLNPVMELPVG
+3353 QLLHRLSPVMELPIG
-3368 GSEWLACALKHLSQ
+3368 GSEWLTCAQKHLSQ
-3382 EMASQHGLQE
+3382 EMSSQRALQE
-3392 EREQQLDS
+3392 EREQQLDGD
-3400 VTETLQLLVDTI
+3400 TETLQLLVDTI
-3412 KGILSNHNRQL
+3412 KGILSNHNRLL

-3442 EGEEVTYQGSVRQF
+3442 EGEEVTYEGSVRQF

-3471 FTVVQATGQSRG
+3471 FTVVQATGQPRSL
-3483 SEQVEMLQEI
+3483 EQVELLQEI
-3493 PATLTELKTQSQSIY
+3493 PATLKELKVQSQSIY
-3508 NRLVAFASPLV
+3508 NGLVGFASPLV
-3519 TEKGSDRASPTSAMQ
+3519 TERGSDCASPTSTVQ

-3539 AVRSSVVK
+3539 AVRCSTAK

-3569 DTPPSTLFPATKGPA
+3569 DTPPSTLLIATKGLA

-3629 SATEQVDY
+3629 SVTEQVDY
-3637 VIKEATNLDSL
+3637 VIKEATNLDNL

>member
-18 RNWNDWPPRG
+18 RNWNDWQPRG
-28 DSVSASQEGVKCSVS
+28 DSLSASQDGVKSSVS
-43 REHGSA
+43 RDRGSEV
-49 ALYSSAPSDQP
+49 LFDILPSDQP
-60 IGPLLHNAAF
+60 GTPPLHNDAF
-70 TAAAALDE
+70 TAADVLEE
-78 GGGYDADEDLGESSF
+78 GGGYDADGGLSENTHGR
-93 GWKSLGQELRINN
+93 KSLGQELRTND
-106 VTTDLTIFQHGHRA
+106 VTTDITTFQHGNRA
-120 LATKDMRK
+120 LAAKDMRK
-128 SQDRLQTHSDESRLA
+128 SQDRPLAHSEESRLA
-143 NLLRRVVREDERDRR
+143 NLLRRASREDDRERR
-158 LATMKQMRDLIVHS
+158 LATMKQMREFIVHS
-172 ENKVVLVKQLDT
+172 ENKVVLVKQLDS

-193 NESSKLLLE
+193 NESSKLLQE

-214 CVTLSYEAEK
+214 CATLSYEAER
-224 IFKWMFSKFAACT
+224 IFKWMFLKFSVST
-237 KDEVKLLYLVA
+237 KDEVKHLYLVA
-248 VYKALETAGEKKAF
+248 VHKALETAGEKKAF
-262 SPVMQLV
+262 STVMQLV

-289 VKCILLVAHCYP
+289 VKCILLVARCYP

-321 HTQKQSLTLQVSGWL
+321 HTQKQSLTRQVSGWL

-346 LAFSTT
+346 LSFSTT

-366 DLSQVVSGEVV
+366 DLSPVVSGESG
-377 DEDVPPPTV
+377 DEDIPPPTV

-398 STVVRSIGERFNPIR
+398 STVVHSIGERFNPIR

-434 AAKQVYFSEGVLTAG
+434 TAKQVFFSEAVLTAG
-449 NECVCVLLLSMDSG
+449 NECVCVLLVSMD
-463 SLLAGAVISYGLDQ
+463 LASQLQIDAVISYGLDQ
-477 LESCRSCSPDYSV
+477 LDSCQCCGPEYSMS
-490 AVLNLLTLIVEQIN
+490 VLTLLTLIVDQIN
-504 TKLPA
+504 TKIPA
-509 SFVEKLLAPSSQ
+509 AFVEKLLAPNSH
-521 LLELRFHRE
+521 LLEMRFHRE
-530 REVMVAAHA
+530 IKVMAAAHG

-550 PILEAAYKLVLG
+550 PTLEAAYKLVLG
-562 EMTCAL
+562 EMGCAL
-568 NSLLGR
+568 NSLLSPLGL
-574 VGQPPA
+574 PAA
-580 CPHIQ
+580 CPNIQ
-585 HPAFAS
+585 HPAFS
-591 LHFSPERAE
+591 QLQFSPERAE

-635 QNLVLVH
+635 QNLVVVH
-642 SELAVHHPAV
+642 SDLAVHHPAV

-683 DGAVISTV
+683 DDAVISTV
-691 TTATKKHFSTL
+691 TTATKRHFSTL

-716 SEARRLLLTWS
+716 PEARRLLLTWS
-727 LEVCLLL
+727 LEVSL
-734 MKSETFSPLLA
+734 MMKRSKTYSPLFSLP
-745 LSSFH
+745 SFL

-759 ALNEEPS
+759 SLNEDPTI
-766 VCLQTCSS
+766 CLQACNS
-774 LQVLCCSLPTELL
+774 LQVLSSSLTTELL
-787 MRCVDVCRVQL
+787 QRCVDVCRVQL

-807 AFGKLLRSVPLHV
+807 AFGKLLRSIPMHV
-820 SLSTNCS
+820 ALSAHS
-827 PTEIHQISLAIRRH
+827 HSEIKEISLAIRRH
-841 MSKAPSNT
+841 MSKVPSNT
-849 FHPQDFSDLISFI
+849 FHPQDFSDLIGFI
-862 LYGTVHRSGKEP
+862 LYGTVHRGGKEP

-879 YHSCQRLEKNE
+879 YHSCQRLEKKD
-890 SGVMSRALLKTEA
+890 SAMVPRALLKTEA

-935 IEGIIRSLAAHGL
+935 IEGMIRSLAAHSL
-948 NGEQELVQW
+948 NTEQELSQW

-993 CANALT
+993 CASALT

-1020 TRIRMALMRVGLLSG
+1020 TRIRLALMRVGLLSG
-1035 QPAVTVRHGFDLLAE
+1035 QPAVTVRHGFDLLTE
-1050 IKSSSVQGPE
+1050 IKNSSAQGPE
-1060 LEVPVT
+1060 MEVPVT

-1085 AWSLANMGKSVSWVA
+1085 AWSLASTGKSLGWLG

-1107 GRFEKAAL
+1107 GKFEKAAL
-1115 EYQEQIC
+1115 EYQEQLC
-1122 AVTGVDCSIKGF
+1122 AVTGMDCSIKGF
-1134 DRSLLK
+1134 DHSLLK
-1140 LTNPS
+1140 LTGSNTS
-1145 PGNSTSPKHTGSGDG
+1145 SPKHTSSGDG

-1169 DCSPEVLNFLANKAC
+1169 ECSPEVLNFLANKAC
-1184 ECYVALGDWTSVQEW
+1184 RRYVALSDWESMQEW
-1199 QASTLNLKKNS
+1199 QASMMNLKKNS
-1210 TTSSA
+1210 SS
-1215 LSLKTDFNYI
+1215 SSVNLKTDFNYI
-1225 KALSRFEDGDF
+1225 RCVVA
-1236 SECRAQLELL
+1236 ELF
-1246 PGEDYGLLNS
+1246 
-1256 STKDKLDL
+1256 
-1264 KRLLPAVLSPDPL
+1264 
-1277 ELQKAIEVQLLRGA
+1277 
-1291 VGAVMSS
+1291 
-1298 SHEQDQ
+1298 
-1304 KAQAS
+1304 
-1309 SENLV
+1309 
-1314 KYLKQTGRIALG
+1314 
-1326 PLRLSTLTLADCLP
+1326 TLM
-1340 TLNTLQLHC
+1340 
-1349 ASSLE
+1349 
-1354 ASLGSQ
+1354 
-1360 QPAEDCVIPLFSE
+1360 I
-1373 ALTTCKQQDVQP
+1373 
-1385 CLHALRYTIF
+1385 
-1395 QRELYAKLRGS
+1395 
-1406 SGPVDAHLME
+1406 
-1416 LCLTAVKFARKQGN
+1416 
-1430 IALASRLLAQCSEP
+1430 
-1444 SAEDMEP
+1444 
-1451 TDLAHS
+1451 
-1457 FRQLSLEGA
+1457 
-1466 VGEKWGP
+1466 
-1473 ELKIERAKV
+1473 
-1482 LFAAGQ
+1482 
-1488 SAAAMETLSSCALS
+1488 
-1502 YCRSGKCERAA
+1502 
-1513 CRSVLTLCKWLLADW
+1513 
-1528 KELTPQLK
+1528 
-1536 QAVKKNAGS
+1536 
-1545 APAPG
+1545 
-1550 SALSAGSALSTL
+1550 
-1562 SKNVAGLLEPPVE
+1562 
-1575 EQGPSRIT
+1575 
-1583 TETTVSVG
+1583 
-1591 VGEADFVLGQ
+1591 
-1601 LYQLSTSLAPEVAKA
+1601 
-1616 WAALASWAYR
+1616 
-1626 WGRKVVD
+1626 
-1633 NASQG
+1633 QG

-1651 EELLP
+1651 EDLLP
-1656 SGTSEEDK
+1656 AGTSDEDK
-1664 ETIFSILGQAM
+1664 ETIFGILGQAM

-1690 EEDDE
+1690 EEDEE
-1695 DDMVDVIWRQLLG
+1695 DDMVDVIGRQLL
-1708 SCAWLSEAED
+1708 SACPWLSEVED
-1718 GVMEGLIRVW
+1718 TVTDGLIVVW

-1742 CRAYFTFLKL
+1742 CRAYFTFLRL
-1752 NAGQVPVDEDD
+1752 NAGQVPIDEDD
-1763 PKLLLNNQGRKQSSD
+1763 PKLLLNNQSSKQSSD

-1795 AGELREGLEL
+1795 AGELREGLEH
-1805 GLAATPTAPWRGII
+1805 GLASTPTAPWRGII
-1819 PQLFSRLNHPEG
+1819 PQLFSRLNHPEA

-1865 EAQTAGSK
+1865 EAQAAGNK
-1873 LPSALPTLLGTMQ
+1873 LPSSLPTLLGNMQ
-1886 GEGLCG
+1886 GEALCG
-1892 AESQTGSTPTS
+1892 GESEMGSGPTS
-1903 QESGHG
+1903 QESSRGEEMVMY
-1909 DDLGLCSSQDQAMM
+1909 SSEDQAMM
-1923 QDCYSKIVDT
+1923 QGCYSKIVDK
-1933 LSSGNP
+1933 LSSANP

-1947 LVAELRRVTL
+1947 LVGELRRVTL

-1995 KEEKVAIMR
+1995 KDEKVAIMR

-2011 RPVVFALDHVL
+2011 KPVVFALDHVR
-2022 SITAAAAETPHE
+2022 SITAASAETPHE
-2034 TWFQETYGEAIRSAL
+2034 AWFQETYGETIHNAL
-2049 ERLRSPLNPAS
+2049 ERLRNPLNPAN
-2060 PANSWVPFKQI
+2060 PASSWVPFKQI
-2071 MLSLQQRTQKRASYL
+2071 MLSLQQRAQKRASYL
-2086 LRLDDISP
+2086 LRLDEISP
-2094 RLASMSNTE
+2094 RLTAMTNSE

-2113 DAVTIQNVGNTI
+2113 DAVTIQGVGNTI

-2141 SDGKNYPYL
+2141 SDGRNYPYL

-2179 QESPHFHARHY
+2179 QESPRFHARHY

-2221 EAVLQAQKAQ
+2221 EAVVQAQKAQ
-2231 DSFQQPQNLPVVPR
+2231 DSFQQPQNLPMVPR
-2245 PSELYYSKIGP
+2245 PSELYYSKISP
-2256 ALKGVGLSL
+2256 ALKAVGLSL

-2304 SEWWRVTQSYARS
+2304 SEWWSVTQSYARS

-2390 LSCEQVIQMMR
+2390 LSCEQVIQIMR
-2401 RGRETLLTLLE
+2401 CGRETLLTLLE

-2477 MLAVVPQLEL
+2477 MIGVLPQ
-2487 AVEDY
+2487 VEEEVDEY
-2492 LRLQEQLGQVE
+2492 LNLQEQLTQVE
-2503 KAQGKL
+2503 KVQGKL
-2509 MEEMEFLEGVEGRSD
+2509 LEEMEFMEGADTRAD
-2524 HPVHTLE
+2524 HPIHSLE
-2531 HRYSEHTQLQSRQ
+2531 HRSADETTKVFFGRNHVQLVSLTFPCPLIRCH
-2544 RTVQDAIQ
+2544 
-2552 SKLSDLD
+2552 KNPLFLS
-2559 QWISQYQAAFTGLEA
+2559 GMKC
-2574 TQLASLLQE
+2574 SLH
-2583 ISSPI
+2583 PT
-2588 DLGPPSYVPA
+2588 P
-2598 TAFLQNAGQAHL
+2598 
-2610 ISQCEALE
+2610 
-2618 AEVSGLLQQRR
+2618 
-2629 SQLRGC
+2629 LRGC

-2649 PRAVLHRHRVY
+2649 PRAVLLRHRVHT
-2660 AWKHWMEE
+2660 WTQWMEE
-2668 LVCDMSAERCQA
+2668 LVCDMTVDHCQT
-2680 VYRHYEVQFSP
+2680 VYHQYEMQFAP
-2691 QPPAT
+2691 HPPPAT
-2696 SAQFLSGVEMALQ
+2696 CQFLSSIEMALQ
-2709 HHAAETNTR
+2709 HHTAETNTR
-2718 LLRQVERL
+2718 LMRQVERL
-2726 KAEGASVPVCEEQLQ
+2726 KAEGAGVHVCEEQLQ

-2748 VFLCEDAELASFS
+2748 VFLHEDAELGSFS

-2794 TSRDGSWFLE
+2794 TSCDGAWFLE

-2816 VQLLKE
+2816 VQLLQQ
-2822 CHLQSRDLDVLG
+2822 CQLLSHDLDILSLAETLQV
-2834 PAHTSQAVYLANGV
+2834 VYLANGV

-2874 ESTLETML
+2874 ENTLETML
-2882 AELDSLIEQCAD
+2882 AELDALIDQCAD
-2894 GVSLQGLGEALQ
+2894 GVSLQGLGEVLQ
-2906 SHLRNTT
+2906 AHLRNTA
-2913 MGLEEDT
+2913 MGLEEDP
-2920 DAHYLEVTRVLRV
+2920 DDHYLDITRVLRA
-2933 QYSELIQPRALEG
+2933 QYSELIQPRSMESS
-2946 AVQDTPKMSAGQML
+2946 VQETPKMSAGQML

-2972 TAFGLLVEKLN
+2972 TAFGLLIDKLN

-2995 VIREARATQVHFFD
+2995 VIRESRATQVHFFD
-3009 SVQTRQVLEEIFFL
+3009 NVQTRQVLDEIFFL
-3023 KRLQTIRDFFRLCA
+3023 KRLQTIRDFFHLCG

-3048 AASDEPP
+3048 TPTDEPL
-3055 PSNGPVPA
+3055 PSNGPVPIV
-3063 TKAGYRSSTVV
+3063 KPMYRGSTVV
-3074 SEDQMTRP
+3074 SEDQMMRP

-3103 GLALCSALSA
+3103 GLAICSALSA
-3113 LGTDLVAQVEA
+3113 LGMDLIAQVEA

-3133 SLDDLCKKAVEQGV
+3133 SMDDLCKKAVEQGV
-3147 QAGRLSQLLLNR
+3147 QAGRISQLLLNR

-3179 LEVSID
+3179 LEVSIE
-3185 AYKVSLQRAQLHIAM
+3185 ACKVSLQRTQLHITM

-3206 DVLGSRT
+3206 DILGART
-3213 QPMTLTPPPRSI
+3213 QPMTVSPPPCSI

-3235 KLSQDEAAIAGVQ
+3235 KLSQDEASIGSVQ
-3248 EKLASLEGSIEQ
+3248 EKLAGLEGSIEQ

-3275 LQDFEGTI
+3275 LQDFEATI
-3283 TERRALVVKEG
+3283 AERRALVLKES
-3294 QRTSQ
+3294 QCANQ
-3299 VTFLCSTV
+3299 VTFLCSTI

-3321 SMDAALFDLVKRCQ
+3321 NMDATLFELVKRCQ

-3346 SVSPLEL
+3346 SVSSLEL
-3353 QLLHRLNPVMELPVG
+3353 QLLLRLSPAMDLSIG
-3368 GSEWLACALKHLSQ
+3368 GPEWLVYAQNHLTQ
-3382 EMASQHGLQE
+3382 EMSSQRAMQE
-3392 EREQQLDS
+3392 EREQQLER
-3400 VTETLQLLVDTI
+3400 VTETLQLLVDSI

-3442 EGEEVTYQGSVRQF
+3442 EGEEVTYEGSVRQF

-3471 FTVVQATGQSRG
+3471 FTVVQATGQPRSQ
-3483 SEQVEMLQEI
+3483 EQVELLQEI
-3493 PATLTELKTQSQSIY
+3493 PATLKELKVQSQRVKHNY
-3508 NRLVAFASPLV
+3508 AFETV
-3519 TEKGSDRASPTSAMQ
+3519 C
-3534 TSFAA
+3534 FARCLQMP
-3539 AVRSSVVK
+3539 V
-3547 TQPDSMSQNARKAL
+3547 
-3561 PRNFGTPA
+3561 F
-3569 DTPPSTLFPATKGPA
+3569 PS
-3584 PSPKRAVRDPK
+3584 
-3595 TGRAVQERNS
+3595 AVQERNS

-3615 AKLEGRDVDPNRRM
+3615 AKLEGRDLDPNRRM
-3629 SATEQVDY
+3629 SVTEQVDY
-3637 VIKEATNLDSL
+3637 VIKEATNLDNL

>member
-1 MSRKAL
+1 MSRKAH

-18 RNWNDWPPRG
+18 RNWNDWHPRG
-28 DSVSASQEGVKCSVS
+28 DSVSASQEGVKCSVL
-43 REHGSA
+43 RDLGSA
-49 ALYSSAPSDQP
+49 ALYDTPPSDQP
-60 IGPLLHNAAF
+60 GSPPLHNDAF
-70 TAAAALDE
+70 STPIALEE
-78 GGGYDADEDLGESSF
+78 GGVYDTDGGLSENTF
-93 GWKSLGQELRINN
+93 GWKSLGQELRIND
-106 VTTDLTIFQHGHRA
+106 VTTDLTSFQHGNRA
-120 LATKDMRK
+120 LAAKDMRK
-128 SQDRLQTHSDESRLA
+128 SQDRPQAHSDESRLA
-143 NLLRRVVREDERDRR
+143 NLLRRVSREDDRDRR
-158 LATMKQMRDLIVHS
+158 LATMKQMRELIVHS
-172 ENKVVLVKQLDT
+172 ENKVVLVKQLDN

-193 NESSKLLLE
+193 NESKLLQE

-214 CVTLSYEAEK
+214 CAALSYESER
-224 IFKWMFSKFAACT
+224 IFKWMFVKFSSCT
-237 KDEVKLLYLVA
+237 KDEAKLLYLVA

-289 VKCILLVAHCYP
+289 VKCILLVARCYP

-366 DLSQVVSGEVV
+366 DLSHVESGEAV
-377 DEDVPPPTV
+377 DEDIPPPTV

-421 VTDVLNRVLACVT
+421 VTDVLNRVLTCIT
-434 AAKQVYFSEGVLTAG
+434 TAKQVFFSEVVLTAG
-449 NECVCVLLLSMDSG
+449 NECVCVLLTSMDS
-463 SLLAGAVISYGLDQ
+463 SSQLTGAVISYGLDQ
-477 LESCRSCSPDYSV
+477 LESCQSCGPDYSMG
-490 AVLNLLTLIVEQIN
+490 VLHLLTLIVDQIN

-509 SFVEKLLAPSSQ
+509 TFVEKLLAPNSQ

-530 REVMVAAHA
+530 REVIAAAHG
-539 VYHAVLSLKNI
+539 VYQAVLSLKNI

-562 EMTCAL
+562 EMGCAL
-568 NSLLGR
+568 NSLLGPL
-574 VGQPPA
+574 GLPPT
-580 CPHIQ
+580 CPDIQ
-585 HPAFAS
+585 HPAFS
-591 LHFSPERAE
+591 QLQLSPERAE
-600 FILIFNLSALT
+600 FILIFNLSTLT

-635 QNLVLVH
+635 QNLLVVH
-642 SELAVHHPAV
+642 NELAVHHPAV

-702 LNLLGMLLSKDHLN
+702 LNLLGMLLSKEHLN
-716 SEARRLLLTWS
+716 SETRRLLLTWS
-727 LEVCLLL
+727 LEVAL
-734 MKSETFSPLLA
+734 MMKKSETYTPLFSLP
-745 LSSFH
+745 SFH
-750 RFCKGLLAN
+750 KFCKGLLAN
-759 ALNEEPS
+759 ALNEDPT

-774 LQVLCCSLPTELL
+774 LQVLSFSLPTELL
-787 MRCVDVCRVQL
+787 QRCVDVCRVQL

-820 SLSTNCS
+820 TLSCNRS
-827 PTEIHQISLAIRRH
+827 PSEIHEISLAVRRH

-862 LYGTVHRSGKEP
+862 LYGTVHRGGKEP

-879 YHSCQRLEKNE
+879 YHSCQRLEKRE
-890 SGVMSRALLKTEA
+890 CGVVPRSLLKTEA

-935 IEGIIRSLAAHGL
+935 IEGMIRSLAAHSL
-948 NGEQELVQW
+948 NSEQELSQW

-1035 QPAVTVRHGFDLLAE
+1035 QPAVTIRHGFDLLTE
-1050 IKSSSVQGPE
+1050 IKNSSAQGPE
-1060 LEVPVT
+1060 MEVPIT

-1085 AWSLANMGKSVSWVA
+1085 AWNQANMGKSLAWVS

-1107 GRFEKAAL
+1107 GKFEKAAL
-1115 EYQEQIC
+1115 EYQEQLC
-1122 AVTGVDCSIKGF
+1122 AVTGMDCSIKGF
-1134 DRSLLK
+1134 DRSLLT
-1140 LTNPS
+1140 LTNS
-1145 PGNSTSPKHTGSGDG
+1145 TTGNSSSPKHTGSVDG

-1169 DCSPEVLNFLANKAC
+1169 ECSPEVLNFLANKVC
-1184 ECYVALGDWTSVQEW
+1184 ECYVALSDWASVQEW
-1199 QASTLNLKKNS
+1199 QASMLSLKKNS
-1210 TTSSA
+1210 SFTTVN
-1215 LSLKTDFNYI
+1215 LKTDFNYI
-1225 KALSRFEDGDF
+1225 KALSRFQDGDF
-1236 SECRAQLELL
+1236 PECRAQLELL

-1264 KRLLPAVLSPDPL
+1264 KRLLPAVLSPDPS
-1277 ELQKAIEVQLLRGA
+1277 ELQKAIEVQLLRSA
-1291 VGAVMSS
+1291 VGALTSTN
-1298 SHEQDQ
+1298 HEQDQ
-1304 KAQAS
+1304 KVLPS
-1309 SENLV
+1309 SDTLV

-1326 PLRLSTLTLADCLP
+1326 PMRLSTLTLSESLP

-1354 ASLGSQ
+1354 TSLCSQ
-1360 QPAEDCVIPLFSE
+1360 HPSEECLIPLYSE
-1373 ALTTCKQQDVQP
+1373 ALSTCKQQDVQP
-1385 CLHALRYTIF
+1385 WLHALRYTIF
-1395 QRELYAKLRGS
+1395 QRQLFQKLRGS
-1406 SGPVDAHLME
+1406 SGPIDSHLME

-1430 IALASRLLAQCSEP
+1430 LALASRLLAQCSKP
-1444 SAEDMEP
+1444 S
-1451 TDLAHS
+1451 TDDSETPDLVQS
-1457 FRQLSLEGA
+1457 FKQLSLEGA
-1466 VGEKWGP
+1466 VGERWGP

-1482 LFAAGQ
+1482 LFTAGQ
-1488 SAAAMETLSSCALS
+1488 SAAAMEMLSSCALS

-1513 CRSVLTLCKWLLADW
+1513 CRSVLTLCKWLLSDW
-1528 KELTPQLK
+1528 KDLTPQMK
-1536 QAVKKNAGS
+1536 QAVKKNAASGT
-1545 APAPG
+1545 
-1550 SALSAGSALSTL
+1550 LSTL
-1562 SKNVAGLLEPPVE
+1562 SKNISGLLELPVE
-1575 EQGPSRIT
+1575 EQGMPRIT

-1601 LYQLSTSLAPEVAKA
+1601 LYQLSANQAPEMAKS

-1664 ETIFSILGQAM
+1664 EMIFSILGQAM

-1695 DDMVDVIWRQLLG
+1695 DDMVDVIWRQLLS
-1708 SCAWLSEAED
+1708 SCPWLAEVED
-1718 GVMEGLIRVW
+1718 GVTDGLIRVW

-1752 NAGQVPVDEDD
+1752 NAGQVPIDEDD
-1763 PKLLLNNQGRKQSSD
+1763 PKLLLNNQSSKQSSD

-1805 GLAATPTAPWRGII
+1805 GLASTPTAPWRGII
-1819 PQLFSRLNHPEG
+1819 PQLFSRLNHPEA

-1865 EAQTAGSK
+1865 EAQTAGNK
-1873 LPSALPTLLGTMQ
+1873 LPSALPTLLGNIQSET
-1886 GEGLCG
+1886 LCG
-1892 AESQTGSTPTS
+1892 EESQAGSASAS
-1903 QESGHG
+1903 QESGRG
-1909 DDLGLCSSQDQAMM
+1909 EELVLCSSEDQAMM

-1933 LSSGNP
+1933 LSAANP

-1947 LVAELRRVTL
+1947 LVGELRRVTL

-1995 KEEKVAIMR
+1995 KEEKMAIMR

-2011 RPVVFALDHVL
+2011 RPVVFALDHVR
-2022 SITAAAAETPHE
+2022 SITATTVETPHE
-2034 TWFQETYGEAIRSAL
+2034 TWFQETYGEAIRNAL
-2049 ERLRSPLNPAS
+2049 ERLKNPLNPAN
-2060 PANSWVPFKQI
+2060 PASSWVPFKQI
-2071 MLSLQQRTQKRASYL
+2071 MLSLQQRAQKRASYL
-2086 LRLDDISP
+2086 LKLDEISP
-2094 RLASMSNTE
+2094 RLASMANTE
-2103 MALPGEVSAT
+2103 IALPGEVSAT
-2113 DAVTIQNVGNTI
+2113 DAVTIHNVGNTI

-2141 SDGKNYPYL
+2141 SDGRNYPYL

-2179 QESPHFHARHY
+2179 QESPCFHARHY

-2231 DSFQQPQNLPVVPR
+2231 DTFQQPQNLPMVPR

-2256 ALKGVGLSL
+2256 ALKAVGLNL
-2265 DVSRR
+2265 EVSRR

-2390 LSCEQVIQMMR
+2390 LSCEQVVQMMR

-2433 VYGGGGQQAENKQS
+2433 VYGGGGQQAESKQS

-2477 MLAVVPQLEL
+2477 MLVVLPQLEM
-2487 AVEDY
+2487 AVEEY
-2492 LRLQEQLGQVE
+2492 LSLQEQLTQVE
-2503 KAQGKL
+2503 KVQAKL
-2509 MEEMEFLEGVEGRSD
+2509 LEEMEFLEGAENRAD
-2524 HPVHTLE
+2524 HPIHTLE

-2559 QWISQYQAAFTGLEA
+2559 QWISQYQAAFTSLEA

-2618 AEVSGLLQQRR
+2618 AEVSALLQQRR
-2629 SQLRGC
+2629 SLLRGC

-2660 AWKHWMEE
+2660 SWKQWMEE
-2668 LVCDMSAERCQA
+2668 LVCDMTVEHCQA
-2680 VYRHYEVQFSP
+2680 VYHHYEIQFAP

-2696 SAQFLSGVEMALQ
+2696 TCQFLSSVELALQ

-2748 VFLCEDAELASFS
+2748 VFLHEDAELASFS
-2761 LAGIIVSALCALT
+2761 LAGIIISALCALT

-2794 TSRDGSWFLE
+2794 TSRDGAWFLE

-2822 CHLQSRDLDVLG
+2822 CQLQSHDLDVLG
-2834 PAHTSQAVYLANGV
+2834 PADTSQAVYLANGV

-2882 AELDSLIEQCAD
+2882 SELDALIEQCAD
-2894 GVSLQGLGEALQ
+2894 GVSLQGLVEALQ
-2906 SHLRNTT
+2906 NHVRNIALG
-2913 MGLEEDT
+2913 MEEDA
-2920 DAHYLEVTRVLRV
+2920 DAHYLEVTRLLRV
-2933 QYSELIQPRALEG
+2933 QYSELIQPRNIDG
-2946 AVQDTPKMSAGQML
+2946 SVQDTPKMSAGQML

-2972 TAFGLLVEKLN
+2972 NAFGLLIEKLN

-2995 VIREARATQVHFFD
+2995 VIWEARATQVHFFD
-3009 SVQTRQVLEEIFFL
+3009 NVQTRQVLEEIFFL
-3023 KRLQTIRDFFRLCA
+3023 KRLQTICDFFRLCA
-3037 SFAQTLSGTCP
+3037 SFAQTLSGTCLP
-3048 AASDEPP
+3048 PSDEPT
-3055 PSNGPVPA
+3055 PSNGPVPIV
-3063 TKAGYRSSTVV
+3063 KPLYRGSTVV

-3082 IKAFTAD
+3082 IKAFIAD
-3089 FVRQM
+3089 FVRQL

-3113 LGTDLVAQVEA
+3113 LGTDLIAQVEA

-3185 AYKVSLQRAQLHIAM
+3185 ACKVSLQRAQLHIAM

-3206 DVLGSRT
+3206 DVLGARS
-3213 QPMTLTPPPRSI
+3213 QPLTVSPPPRAI

-3235 KLSQDEAAIAGVQ
+3235 KLSQDEAAIASVQ

-3283 TERRALVVKEG
+3283 TERRALVMKEN
-3294 QRTSQ
+3294 QRISQ

-3307 LNFEGLRTRTPEAL
+3307 LNFESLRTRTPEAL

-3346 SVSPLEL
+3346 SVSALEL
-3353 QLLHRLNPVMELPVG
+3353 QLLHRLSPVMELSIG
-3368 GSEWLACALKHLSQ
+3368 GPEWLACAQKHLSQ
-3382 EMASQHGLQE
+3382 EMSSQRALQE
-3392 EREQQLDS
+3392 EREQTLDS
-3400 VTETLQLLVDTI
+3400 VTESLQLLVDKI
-3412 KGILSNHNRQL
+3412 KGILSSHNRLL

-3442 EGEEVTYQGSVRQF
+3442 EGEEVTYEGSVRQF

-3471 FTVVQATGQSRG
+3471 FTVVQATGQPRSL
-3483 SEQVEMLQEI
+3483 EQVELLQEI
-3493 PATLTELKTQSQSIY
+3493 PATLKELKVQSQSIY
-3508 NRLVAFASPLV
+3508 NGLVGFASPLV
-3519 TEKGSDRASPTSAMQ
+3519 TERGSDCASPTSTVQ

-3539 AVRSSVVK
+3539 AVRCSAMK

-3569 DTPPSTLFPATKGPA
+3569 DTPPSTLLIASKGLA

-3629 SATEQVDY
+3629 SVTEQVDY
-3637 VIKEATNLDSL
+3637 VIKEATNLDNL

>member
-7 GSRLSSAHKLQ
+7 GSRLSSAHKLH
-18 RNWNDWPPRG
+18 RNWNDWQSRS
-28 DSVSASQEGVKCSVS
+28 DSASASQDGVKCSVS
-43 REHGSA
+43 RDHGSA
-49 ALYSSAPSDQP
+49 ALYDPAPADQSATPAPHDDAYS
-60 IGPLLHNAAF
+60 GPGTLE
-70 TAAAALDE
+70 D
-78 GGGYDADEDLGESSF
+78 GGVYDADGGLGENTF
-93 GWKSLGQELRINN
+93 GWKSLGQELRIND
-106 VTTDLTIFQHGHRA
+106 VTVDLPSFQHGNRA
-120 LATKDMRK
+120 LAAKDMRK
-128 SQDRLQTHSDESRLA
+128 SQDRPQTHSDESRLA
-143 NLLRRVVREDERDRR
+143 NLLRRVSREDDRDRR
-158 LATMKQMRDLIVHS
+158 LATMKQLRELIVHS
-172 ENKVVLVKQLDT
+172 ENKVVLVKQLDN
-184 ILSTLNDIL
+184 ILSTLNDIF
-193 NESSKLLLE
+193 NESSKLLQE

-214 CVTLSYEAEK
+214 CTALSYEAER
-224 IFKWMFSKFAACT
+224 IFKWMFAKFGACA

-248 VYKALETAGEKKAF
+248 VYKALETAGEKKGF
-262 SPVMQLV
+262 SPLMQLV

-276 LENLDTPELLCQS
+276 LENLDTPELLCRS
-289 VKCILLVAHCYP
+289 VKCILLVARCYP
-301 HIFSTNFRDTV
+301 HVFSTNFRDTV

-321 HTQKQSLTLQVSGWL
+321 HTQRQALTLQVSGWL

-366 DLSQVVSGEVV
+366 DLSHVASGEAV
-377 DEDVPPPTV
+377 DEDVPPPAV

-398 STVVRSIGERFNPIR
+398 STVVRSIGQRFNPVR
-413 GPPITEAY
+413 GPPITEPY
-421 VTDVLNRVLACVT
+421 VTDVLSRVLACVT
-434 AAKQVYFSEGVLTAG
+434 AAKQVFFSEVVLTAG
-449 NECVCVLLLSMDSG
+449 NECVCVLLTSMDSG
-463 SLLAGAVISYGLDQ
+463 SQLTGPVISYGLDQ
-477 LESCRSCSPDYSV
+477 LDSCQSCGAEYSV
-490 AVLNLLTLIVEQIN
+490 GVLNLLTQTVEQIN
-504 TKLPA
+504 TKLPVT
-509 SFVEKLLAPSSQ
+509 FVEKLLAPDSK
-521 LLELRFHRE
+521 LLELRFHRD
-530 REVMVAAHA
+530 REVMAAAHG
-539 VYHAVLSLKNI
+539 VYQAVLSLKNI

-562 EMTCAL
+562 EMCCAL
-568 NSLLGR
+568 DSLLAPLGL
-574 VGQPPA
+574 PSA
-580 CPHIQ
+580 CSGIQ
-585 HPAFAS
+585 HAAFNQ
-591 LHFSPERAE
+591 LHFGPERAE
-600 FILIFNLSALT
+600 YILIFNLSALT

-635 QNLVLVH
+635 QNFLVVH
-642 SELAVHHPAV
+642 RELAVHYPAV

-661 SHCTRHDHFISS
+661 SHCTRHEHFISS

-683 DGAVISTV
+683 DVAVISTV

-702 LNLLGMLLSKDHLN
+702 LSLLGMLLSKEHLN
-716 SEARRLLLTWS
+716 PEARKLLLTWC
-727 LEVCLLL
+727 LEVALL
-734 MKSETFSPLLA
+734 MKKSETFSPLFSLP
-745 LSSFH
+745 SFN

-759 ALNEEPS
+759 ALNEDPG

-774 LQVLCCSLPTELL
+774 LQVLSSSLPTELL
-787 MRCVDVCRVQL
+787 QRCVDVCRVQL

-820 SLSTNCS
+820 ALSNRS
-827 PTEIHQISLAIRRH
+827 SSEIHEISLAIRRH
-841 MSKAPSNT
+841 MGKAPSNT

-862 LYGTVHRSGKEP
+862 LYGTVHRGGKEP

-879 YHSCQRLEKNE
+879 YHSCQRMEKRDGAVVPR
-890 SGVMSRALLKTEA
+890 SLLKTEA

-935 IEGIIRSLAAHGL
+935 IEGMIRSLAAHSL
-948 NGEQELVQW
+948 NSEQELSQW

-965 HHTNQLRLALLL
+965 HHINQLRLALLL

-1020 TRIRMALMRVGLLSG
+1020 TRIRLALMRVGLMSG
-1035 QPAVTVRHGFDLLAE
+1035 HPAVTVRHGFDLLAE
-1050 IKSSSVQGPE
+1050 IKSSNAPGPE
-1060 LEVPVT
+1060 LEVPIT

-1076 CPEAIQGLA
+1076 CPEAIQGLV
-1085 AWSLANMGKSVSWVA
+1085 AWSTTTMGKSLAWLG

-1107 GRFEKAAL
+1107 GKFEKAAL
-1115 EYQEQIC
+1115 EYQEQLC

-1140 LTNPS
+1140 VT
-1145 PGNSTSPKHTGSGDG
+1145 NSTMSNSSSPKHTSSGDG

-1169 DCSPEVLNFLANKAC
+1169 ECSPEVLNFLANKAC
-1184 ECYVALGDWTSVQEW
+1184 ECYVALSDWSSVQEW
-1199 QASTLNLKKNS
+1199 QASMLALKKNS
-1210 TTSSA
+1210 SNSA
-1215 LSLKTDFNYI
+1215 TVNLKTDFNYI
-1225 KALSRFEDGDF
+1225 RALSRFEDGDF
-1236 SECRAQLELL
+1236 SECRTQLELL

-1256 STKDKLDL
+1256 TTKDKLDL
-1264 KRLLPAVLSPDPL
+1264 KRLLPAVLSPDPS
-1277 ELQKAIEVQLLRGA
+1277 ELQKAIEVQLLRSA
-1291 VGAVMSS
+1291 VGAVTSTN
-1298 SHEQDQ
+1298 HEQDQ
-1304 KAQAS
+1304 KVLPS
-1309 SENLV
+1309 SDTLV
-1314 KYLKQTGRIALG
+1314 KYLKQTGRISLG
-1326 PLRLSTLTLADCLP
+1326 PLRLSTLTLSDTLP
-1340 TLNTLQLHC
+1340 TLTILQLHC
-1349 ASSLE
+1349 TSSLE
-1354 ASLGSQ
+1354 SSLCSQ
-1360 QPAEDCVIPLFSE
+1360 HPSEECLIPLFSE
-1373 ALTTCKQQDVQP
+1373 ALSTCKQQDVQP
-1385 CLHALRYTIF
+1385 WMHALRYSIF
-1395 QRELYAKLRGS
+1395 QRQLFLKLKGTA
-1406 SGPVDAHLME
+1406 GPVDSHLVE
-1416 LCLTAVKFARKQGN
+1416 LSLTAVKFARKQGN
-1430 IALASRLLAQCSEP
+1430 IALATRLLAQCSESP
-1444 SAEDMEP
+1444 ADDSQVSE
-1451 TDLAHS
+1451 LVQS
-1457 FRQLSLEGA
+1457 FKQLSLEGVVA
-1466 VGEKWGP
+1466 EKWGP

-1482 LFAAGQ
+1482 LFTAGQ
-1488 SAAAMETLSSCALS
+1488 STAAMEMLSSCALS
-1502 YCRSGKCERAA
+1502 YCRSGKNERAA

-1528 KELTPQLK
+1528 KDLTPQLK
-1536 QAVKKNAGS
+1536 QAVKKNS
-1545 APAPG
+1545 SSPP
-1550 SALSAGSALSTL
+1550 STL
-1562 SKNVAGLLEPPVE
+1562 SKNVTALLELPVE
-1575 EQGPSRIT
+1575 EQDMPRIT

-1601 LYQLSTSLAPEVAKA
+1601 LYQLSATQAPEVAKS

-1638 EGVPLLLGEKKEI
+1638 EGVPLLPEEKMQI
-1651 EELLP
+1651 EALLP

-1695 DDMVDVIWRQLLG
+1695 DDMVDVIWRQLLS
-1708 SCAWLSEAED
+1708 SCPWLAEVDD

-1752 NAGQVPVDEDD
+1752 NAGQVPIDEDD
-1763 PKLLLNNQGRKQSSD
+1763 PKLLLNPQSNKQSSD

-1819 PQLFSRLNHPEG
+1819 PQLFSRLNHPEA

-1838 SLLCRVAQDSPH
+1838 SLLCRVAHDSPH

-1865 EAQTAGSK
+1865 EAQAAGTK
-1873 LPSALPTLLGTMQ
+1873 LPTLLGNIPGEAICE
-1886 GEGLCG
+1886 GEG
-1892 AESQTGSTPTS
+1892 ETGSAPTS
-1903 QESGHG
+1903 QESGRV
-1909 DDLGLCSSQDQAMM
+1909 DELGPCSVEDQAMM

-1933 LSSGNP
+1933 LSAANP

-1947 LVAELRRVTL
+1947 LVGELRRVTL

-1995 KEEKVAIMR
+1995 KDEKVAIMR

-2011 RPVVFALDHVL
+2011 RPVVFALDHVR

-2034 TWFQETYGEAIRSAL
+2034 TWFQETYGEAIHNAL
-2049 ERLRSPLNPAS
+2049 ERLRNPHNPAN

-2071 MLSLQQRTQKRASYL
+2071 MLSLQQRAQKRASYL
-2086 LRLDDISP
+2086 LRLEEISP
-2094 RLASMSNTE
+2094 RLASMANTE
-2103 MALPGEVSAT
+2103 IALPGEVSAT
-2113 DAVTIQNVGNTI
+2113 DAITIQNVGNTI

-2141 SDGKNYPYL
+2141 SDGRNYPYL

-2179 QESPHFHARHY
+2179 QESPRFHARHY

-2221 EAVLQAQKAQ
+2221 EAVQQAQK
-2231 DSFQQPQNLPVVPR
+2231 DSFQQPQNLPMVPR

-2256 ALKGVGLSL
+2256 ALKAIGLSL

-2433 VYGGGGQQAENKQS
+2433 VYGGGGQQAESKQS

-2477 MLAVVPQLEL
+2477 MLAVLPQVEM
-2487 AVEDY
+2487 AVEEY
-2492 LRLQEQLGQVE
+2492 LSLQEQLSQGDKV
-2503 KAQGKL
+2503 QGKL
-2509 MEEMEFLEGVEGRSD
+2509 LEEMEFLEGADSRAD
-2524 HPVHTLE
+2524 HPIHTLE
-2531 HRYSEHTQLQSRQ
+2531 QRYSEHTQLQSRQ

-2559 QWISQYQAAFTGLEA
+2559 QWISQYQAAFSSLEA

-2618 AEVSGLLQQRR
+2618 AEVNALLQQRR
-2629 SQLRGC
+2629 SLLRAC

-2660 AWKHWMEE
+2660 TWKQWMEE
-2668 LVCDMSAERCQA
+2668 LVCDMTVEHCQA
-2680 VYRHYEVQFSP
+2680 VYHRYEIQFAP
-2691 QPPAT
+2691 QPPAGT
-2696 SAQFLSGVEMALQ
+2696 CQFLSSVEMALQ
-2709 HHAAETNTR
+2709 HHATETNTR
-2718 LLRQVERL
+2718 LLRQMERL
-2726 KAEGASVPVCEEQLQ
+2726 KVEGATVPVCQEQLQ

-2748 VFLCEDAELASFS
+2748 VFLREDGELASFS
-2761 LAGIIVSALCALT
+2761 LAGIIISALCTLT
-2774 RRNLVMEGAA
+2774 RRNVVMEGAA

-2794 TSRDGSWFLE
+2794 TSRDGAWFLE

-2822 CHLQSRDLDVLG
+2822 CQLQSHDLDVLS
-2834 PAHTSQAVYLANGV
+2834 PADTFQTVYLANGV

-2874 ESTLETML
+2874 ESTLENML
-2882 AELDSLIEQCAD
+2882 AELDALIDQCAD
-2894 GVSLQGLGEALQ
+2894 GLSLQGLGEALQ
-2906 SHLRNTT
+2906 AYLRNAA
-2913 MGLEEDT
+2913 MGLDEDT
-2920 DAHYLEVTRVLRV
+2920 DAHYLDVTRLLRV
-2933 QYSELIQPRALEG
+2933 QYSELIQPRNTEG
-2946 AVQDTPKMSAGQML
+2946 SVQDTPKMTAGQML

-2972 TAFGLLVEKLN
+2972 TAFGLLIDKLN
-2983 SMDVPAA
+2983 SMDVPTA

-2995 VIREARATQVHFFD
+2995 VIWEARATQVHFFD
-3009 SVQTRQVLEEIFFL
+3009 NVQTRQVLEEIFFL

-3037 SFAQTLSGTCP
+3037 SFSQTLSGTCP
-3048 AASDEPP
+3048 PPTDEPP
-3055 PSNGPVPA
+3055 SSNGPVPLM
-3063 TKAGYRSSTVV
+3063 YRGSVV
-3074 SEDQMTRP
+3074 SEEQMTRP

-3113 LGTDLVAQVEA
+3113 LGTDLIAQVEA

-3179 LEVSID
+3179 LELSID
-3185 AYKVSLQRAQLHIAM
+3185 ACKVSLQRAQLHIAM

-3206 DVLGSRT
+3206 DVLGTRT
-3213 QPMTLTPPPRSI
+3213 QPMSVSPPPRSI

-3235 KLSQDEAAIAGVQ
+3235 KLSQDDAAIGSVQ
-3248 EKLASLEGSIEQ
+3248 EKLATLEGSIEQ
-3260 RLKWAGGANPALAPV
+3260 RLKWAGGANPALTPV

-3283 TERRALVVKEG
+3283 AERRALVMKES
-3294 QRTSQ
+3294 QRASQ

-3321 SMDAALFDLVKRCQ
+3321 SMDTALFDLVKRCQ
-3335 ATCSYAAQFST
+3335 ATCSYAAQFNT
-3346 SVSPLEL
+3346 SVSSLEL
-3353 QLLHRLNPVMELPVG
+3353 QLLHRLSPVMELSISAP
-3368 GSEWLACALKHLSQ
+3368 EWLVCAQKHLSQ
-3382 EMASQHGLQE
+3382 ETSSQRALQE
-3392 EREQQLDS
+3392 EREQQLDG
-3400 VTETLQLLVDTI
+3400 VTESLQLLVDTI
-3412 KGILSNHNRQL
+3412 KGILSNHNRLL
-3423 ADVKHLLRAMAKDE
+3423 ADVKHLLRSMAKDE

-3442 EGEEVTYQGSVRQF
+3442 EGEEVTYEGSVRQF

-3471 FTVVQATGQSRG
+3471 FTVVQATGQPRSL
-3483 SEQVEMLQEI
+3483 EQVELLQEI
-3493 PATLTELKTQSQSIY
+3493 PATLKELKVQSQSVY
-3508 NRLVAFASPLV
+3508 NGLVGFASPLV
-3519 TEKGSDRASPTSAMQ
+3519 TEKGSDGASPTSTVQ

-3539 AVRSSVVK
+3539 AVRCSMVK
-3547 TQPDSMSQNARKAL
+3547 TQPESMSQNARKAL

-3569 DTPPSTLFPATKGPA
+3569 DTPPSTLIVTTKSLA

-3605 YAVSVWKRVK
+3605 YAVGVWKRVK

-3629 SATEQVDY
+3629 SVTEQVDY
-3637 VIKEATNLDSL
+3637 VIKEATNLDNL

>member
-1 MSRKAL
+1 MVYRMFF
-7 GSRLSSAHKLQ
+7 
-18 RNWNDWPPRG
+18 RG
-28 DSVSASQEGVKCSVS
+28 DSLSASQDGVKSSVS
-43 REHGSA
+43 RYRGSEV
-49 ALYSSAPSDQP
+49 LFDILPSDQP
-60 IGPLLHNAAF
+60 GTPPLHNDAF
-70 TAAAALDE
+70 TAADVLEE
-78 GGGYDADEDLGESSF
+78 GGGYDADGGLSENTY
-93 GWKSLGQELRINN
+93 GWKSLGQELRIND
-106 VTTDLTIFQHGHRA
+106 VTTDKTTFQHGNRA

-128 SQDRLQTHSDESRLA
+128 SQDRPLAHSEESRLA
-143 NLLRRVVREDERDRR
+143 NLLRRASREDDRERR
-158 LATMKQMRDLIVHS
+158 LATMKQMREFIVHS
-172 ENKVVLVKQLDT
+172 ENKVVLVKQLDS

-193 NESSKLLLE
+193 NESSKLLQE

-214 CVTLSYEAEK
+214 CAALSYEAER
-224 IFKWMFSKFAACT
+224 IFKWMFLKFSVST

-248 VYKALETAGEKKAF
+248 VHKALETAGEKKAF
-262 SPVMQLV
+262 SSVMQLV

-289 VKCILLVAHCYP
+289 VKCILLLARCYP
-301 HIFSTNFRDTV
+301 HVFSTNFRDTV

-321 HTQKQSLTLQVSGWL
+321 HTQKQSLTQQVSGWL

-366 DLSQVVSGEVV
+366 DLSHVVSGESG
-377 DEDVPPPTV
+377 DEDIPPLAV

-398 STVVRSIGERFNPIR
+398 STVVHSIGERFNPIR
-413 GPPITEAY
+413 GPPITAAY

-434 AAKQVYFSEGVLTAG
+434 TAKQVFFSEAVLTAG
-449 NECVCVLLLSMDSG
+449 NECVCVLLVSMDLG
-463 SLLAGAVISYGLDQ
+463 NQLIDAVISYGLDQ
-477 LESCRSCSPDYSV
+477 LDSCQCCGPEYSMS
-490 AVLNLLTLIVEQIN
+490 VLTLLTLIVDQIN
-504 TKLPA
+504 TNIPA
-509 SFVEKLLAPSSQ
+509 AFVEKLLAPNSQ
-521 LLELRFHRE
+521 LLELRFHRK
-530 REVMVAAHA
+530 REVMAAAHG

-550 PILEAAYKLVLG
+550 PTLEAAYKLVLG
-562 EMTCAL
+562 EMGCAL
-568 NSLLGR
+568 NSLLSPLGL
-574 VGQPPA
+574 PAA
-580 CPHIQ
+580 CPNIQ
-585 HPAFAS
+585 HPAFS
-591 LHFSPERAE
+591 QLQFSPERAE
-600 FILIFNLSALT
+600 FILIFDFSALT

-635 QNLVLVH
+635 QNLVVVH
-642 SELAVHHPAV
+642 SDLAVHHPAV

-691 TTATKKHFSTL
+691 TTATKLWSQPL
-702 LNLLGMLLSKDHLN
+702 LLVVILSFLTTFF
-716 SEARRLLLTWS
+716 RRLLLTWS
-727 LEVCLLL
+727 LEVSL
-734 MKSETFSPLLA
+734 MMKKSETYCPLFSLP
-745 LSSFH
+745 SFLK
-750 RFCKGLLAN
+750 FCKGLLAN
-759 ALNEEPS
+759 SLNEDPTI
-766 VCLQTCSS
+766 CLQACNS
-774 LQVLCCSLPTELL
+774 LQVVSSSLTTELL
-787 MRCVDVCRVQL
+787 QRCVDVCRVQL

-807 AFGKLLRSVPLHV
+807 AFGKLLRSVPMHV
-820 SLSTNCS
+820 ALSARGHS
-827 PTEIHQISLAIRRH
+827 EIKEISLAIRRH
-841 MSKAPSNT
+841 MSKVPINT
-849 FHPQDFSDLISFI
+849 FHPQDFSDLIGFI
-862 LYGTVHRSGKEP
+862 LYGTVHRGGKEP

-879 YHSCQRLEKNE
+879 YHSCQRLEKKD
-890 SGVMSRALLKTEA
+890 SAMVPRALLKTEA

-935 IEGIIRSLAAHGL
+935 IEGL
-948 NGEQELVQW
+948 E
-957 SGGESDEG
+957 
-965 HHTNQLRLALLL
+965 LLL
-977 QFLENL
+977 HYLPN
-983 EKLMYNAYEG
+983 
-993 CANALT
+993 
-999 APPKGIR
+999 I
-1006 TFFYTNRQTCQDWL
+1006 
-1020 TRIRMALMRVGLLSG
+1020 
-1035 QPAVTVRHGFDLLAE
+1035 
-1050 IKSSSVQGPE
+1050 GPE
-1060 LEVPVT
+1060 MEVPIT
-1066 MLVEALCELR
+1066 MLVEAMCELR

-1085 AWSLANMGKSVSWVA
+1085 AWSLANSGKSLGWLG
-1100 SVALQAE
+1100 SVVLQAE
-1107 GRFEKAAL
+1107 GKFEKAAL
-1115 EYQEQIC
+1115 EYQEQLC
-1122 AVTGVDCSIKGF
+1122 AVTGMDCSIKGF

-1140 LTNPS
+1140 LTGSNTS
-1145 PGNSTSPKHTGSGDG
+1145 SPKHTSNG

-1169 DCSPEVLNFLANKAC
+1169 ECSPEVLNFLANKAC
-1184 ECYVALGDWTSVQEW
+1184 ECYVALSDWESVQEW
-1199 QASTLNLKKNS
+1199 QASMMNLKKNS
-1210 TTSSA
+1210 SS
-1215 LSLKTDFNYI
+1215 SSVNLKTDFNYI
-1225 KALSRFEDGDF
+1225 RSLSSFEEGDF
-1236 SECRAQLELL
+1236 AECRVQLELL

-1256 STKDKLDL
+1256 STKDKIDL
-1264 KRLLPAVLSPDPL
+1264 KRLLPAVLSPDPS
-1277 ELQKAIEVQLLRGA
+1277 ELQKAIEVQLLRSA
-1291 VGAVMSS
+1291 VGAITATN
-1298 SHEQDQ
+1298 HEQDQ
-1304 KAQAS
+1304 KVLAS
-1309 SENLV
+1309 SDTLV
-1314 KYLKQTGRIALG
+1314 KYLKQTGRISLG
-1326 PLRLSTLTLADCLP
+1326 PLRLSTLTLSDSLH
-1340 TLNTLQLHC
+1340 TLSTLQLHC
-1349 ASSLE
+1349 ANSLE
-1354 ASLGSQ
+1354 NSLCNQ
-1360 QPAEDCVIPLFSE
+1360 HPEDCLIPLFSE

-1385 CLHALRYTIF
+1385 WLHALRYTTF
-1395 QRELYAKLRGS
+1395 QRQLFQKLKGS
-1406 SGPVDAHLME
+1406 SAPVDSHLME

-1430 IALASRLLAQCSEP
+1430 IALATRLLSLCNKPSVSDSEGQ
-1444 SAEDMEP
+1444 
-1451 TDLAHS
+1451 DLVQS
-1457 FRQLSLEGA
+1457 FRQLSLEGT

-1473 ELKIERAKV
+1473 ELEIEKAKV

-1488 SAAAMETLSSCALS
+1488 SVSAMEMLSSCALS
-1502 YCRSGKCERAA
+1502 YCHSGKCERAA

-1528 KELTPQLK
+1528 KDLTPQLK
-1536 QAVKKNAGS
+1536 MVVKRNSGS
-1545 APAPG
+1545 TSL
-1550 SALSAGSALSTL
+1550 SALS
-1562 SKNVAGLLEPPVE
+1562 KNISGLLELPLE
-1575 EQGPSRIT
+1575 DQGMPHIT

-1591 VGEADFVLGQ
+1591 VGEPDFVLGQ
-1601 LYQLSTSLAPEVAKA
+1601 LYQLSTTQAPEVAKS

-1651 EELLP
+1651 EDLLP
-1656 SGTSEEDK
+1656 AGTSDEDK
-1664 ETIFSILGQAM
+1664 EIIFGILGQAM

-1690 EEDDE
+1690 EEDEE
-1695 DDMVDVIWRQLLG
+1695 DDMVDVIGRQLL
-1708 SCAWLSEAED
+1708 SACPWLSEVED
-1718 GVMEGLIRVW
+1718 TVTDGLIGVW

-1752 NAGQVPVDEDD
+1752 NAGQVPIDEDD
-1763 PKLLLNNQGRKQSSD
+1763 PKLLLNNQSSKQSSD

-1795 AGELREGLEL
+1795 AGELREGLEH
-1805 GLAATPTAPWRGII
+1805 GLASTPTAPWRGII
-1819 PQLFSRLNHPEG
+1819 PQLFSRLNHPEA

-1865 EAQTAGSK
+1865 EAQAAGNK
-1873 LPSALPTLLGTMQ
+1873 LPSSLPTLLGNMQ
-1886 GEGLCG
+1886 GEALCG
-1892 AESQTGSTPTS
+1892 GESETGSGPTS
-1903 QESGHG
+1903 QENSRGEEMMY
-1909 DDLGLCSSQDQAMM
+1909 SSEDQAMM
-1923 QDCYSKIVDT
+1923 QDCYSKIVDK
-1933 LSSGNP
+1933 LSSANP
-1939 TMVLQVQM
+1939 TMVLQVQL
-1947 LVAELRRVTL
+1947 LVGELRRVTL

-1995 KEEKVAIMR
+1995 KDEKVAIMR

-2011 RPVVFALDHVL
+2011 KPVVFALDHVR
-2022 SITAAAAETPHE
+2022 SITAAPAETPHE
-2034 TWFQETYGEAIRSAL
+2034 AWFQETYGEAIHNAI
-2049 ERLRSPLNPAS
+2049 ERLRSPLNPAN
-2060 PANSWVPFKQI
+2060 PASSWVPFKQI
-2071 MLSLQQRTQKRASYL
+2071 MLSLQQRAQKRASYL
-2086 LRLDDISP
+2086 LQLDEISP
-2094 RLASMSNTE
+2094 RLTAMTNTE

-2113 DAVTIQNVGNTI
+2113 DAVTIQSVGNTI

-2141 SDGKNYPYL
+2141 SDGRNYPHL

-2179 QESPHFHARHY
+2179 QESPRFHARHY

-2221 EAVLQAQKAQ
+2221 EAVVQAQKAQ
-2231 DSFQQPQNLPVVPR
+2231 DSFQQPQNLPMVPR
-2245 PSELYYSKIGP
+2245 PSELYYSKISP
-2256 ALKGVGLSL
+2256 ALKAVGLSL

-2304 SEWWRVTQSYARS
+2304 SEWWSVTQSYARS

-2390 LSCEQVIQMMR
+2390 LSCEQVIQIMR

-2477 MLAVVPQLEL
+2477 MIGVLPQ
-2487 AVEDY
+2487 VEETVDEY
-2492 LRLQEQLGQVE
+2492 LNLQEQLTQVE
-2503 KAQGKL
+2503 KVQGKL
-2509 MEEMEFLEGVEGRSD
+2509 LEEMEFLEGADTRAD
-2524 HPVHTLE
+2524 HPIHSLE
-2531 HRYSEHTQLQSRQ
+2531 HRFSEHTQLQSRQ

-2552 SKLSDLD
+2552 GKLSDLD
-2559 QWISQYQAAFTGLEA
+2559 QCISQYHAAFASLEA

-2598 TAFLQNAGQAHL
+2598 TSFLQNAGQAHL

-2618 AEVSGLLQQRR
+2618 AEVSALLQQRR

-2649 PRAVLHRHRVY
+2649 PRAVLLRHRVHT
-2660 AWKHWMEE
+2660 WKQWMEE
-2668 LVCDMSAERCQA
+2668 LVCDMTVDHCQT
-2680 VYRHYEVQFSP
+2680 VYHQYEMQFAP
-2691 QPPAT
+2691 QPPPAT
-2696 SAQFLSGVEMALQ
+2696 CQFLSSIEMALQ

-2726 KAEGASVPVCEEQLQ
+2726 KAEGAGVPVCEEQLQ

-2748 VFLCEDAELASFS
+2748 VFLLEDTELGSFS

-2794 TSRDGSWFLE
+2794 TSRDGAWFLE

-2816 VQLLKE
+2816 VQLLQQ
-2822 CHLQSRDLDVLG
+2822 CQLLSHDLDILSL
-2834 PAHTSQAVYLANGV
+2834 AETSQVVYLANGV

-2874 ESTLETML
+2874 ENTLEAML
-2882 AELDSLIEQCAD
+2882 VELDALIDQCAD
-2894 GVSLQGLGEALQ
+2894 GVSLQGLGEVLQ
-2906 SHLRNTT
+2906 AHLRNTA
-2913 MGLEEDT
+2913 MGLEEDP
-2920 DAHYLEVTRVLRV
+2920 DDHYLDITRVLRA
-2933 QYSELIQPRALEG
+2933 QYSELIQPRSMESS
-2946 AVQDTPKMSAGQML
+2946 VQETPKMSAGQML

-2972 TAFGLLVEKLN
+2972 TAFGLLIDKLN

-2995 VIREARATQVHFFD
+2995 VIRESRATQVHFFD
-3009 SVQTRQVLEEIFFL
+3009 NVQTRQVLEEIFFL
-3023 KRLQTIRDFFRLCA
+3023 KRLQTIRDFFRLCG
-3037 SFAQTLSGTCP
+3037 SFAQTLSGKHLL
-3048 AASDEPP
+3048 DNFPP
-3055 PSNGPVPA
+3055 PSNGPVPIV
-3063 TKAGYRSSTVV
+3063 KPMYRGSTVV
-3074 SEDQMTRP
+3074 TEDQMMRP

-3103 GLALCSALSA
+3103 GLAICSALSA
-3113 LGTDLVAQVEA
+3113 LGMDLIAQVEA

-3133 SLDDLCKKAVEQGV
+3133 SLDDLCKKAIEQGV
-3147 QAGRLSQLLLNR
+3147 QAGRISQLLLNR

-3179 LEVSID
+3179 LEVSIE
-3185 AYKVSLQRAQLHIAM
+3185 ACKVSLQRTQLHIAM

-3206 DVLGSRT
+3206 DILGART
-3213 QPMTLTPPPRSI
+3213 QPMTVSPPPRSI

-3235 KLSQDEAAIAGVQ
+3235 KLSQDEASIGSVQ

-3275 LQDFEGTI
+3275 LQDFEATI
-3283 TERRALVVKEG
+3283 AERRALVMKES
-3294 QRTSQ
+3294 QRANQ
-3299 VTFLCSTV
+3299 VTFLCSTI

-3321 SMDAALFDLVKRCQ
+3321 NMDATLFELVKRCQ

-3346 SVSPLEL
+3346 SVSSLEL
-3353 QLLHRLNPVMELPVG
+3353 QLLAAMDLSIG
-3368 GSEWLACALKHLSQ
+3368 GPEWLVYAQNHLTQ
-3382 EMASQHGLQE
+3382 EMSSQRAMQE
-3392 EREQQLDS
+3392 EREQQLER
-3400 VTETLQLLVDTI
+3400 VTETLQLLVDSI

-3442 EGEEVTYQGSVRQF
+3442 EGEEVTYEGSVRQF

-3471 FTVVQATGQSRG
+3471 FTVVQATGQPRSQ
-3483 SEQVEMLQEI
+3483 EQVELLQEI
-3493 PATLTELKTQSQSIY
+3493 PATLKELKLQSQSIY
-3508 NRLVAFASPLV
+3508 NGLVSFASPLV
-3519 TEKGSDRASPTSAMQ
+3519 TERGSDCASPTSTVQ

-3539 AVRSSVVK
+3539 AVRCSGVK

-3561 PRNFGTPA
+3561 PRNFGTPV
-3569 DTPPSTLFPATKGPA
+3569 DTPPSTLMINSKGLA

-3629 SATEQVDY
+3629 SVTEQVDY
-3637 VIKEATNLDSL
+3637 VIKEATNLDNL

>member
-18 RNWNDWPPRG
+18 RNWNDWQPR
-28 DSVSASQEGVKCSVS
+28 SVA
-43 REHGSA
+43 HHA
-49 ALYSSAPSDQP
+49 AENSHCRPRLQR
-60 IGPLLHNAAF
+60 
-70 TAAAALDE
+70 
-78 GGGYDADEDLGESSF
+78 GGYDADGGLSENTHGR
-93 GWKSLGQELRINN
+93 KSLGQELRTND
-106 VTTDLTIFQHGHRA
+106 VTTDITTFQHGNRA
-120 LATKDMRK
+120 LAAKDMRK
-128 SQDRLQTHSDESRLA
+128 SQDRPLAHSEESRLA
-143 NLLRRVVREDERDRR
+143 NLLRRASREDDRERR
-158 LATMKQMRDLIVHS
+158 LATMKQMREFIVHS
-172 ENKVVLVKQLDT
+172 ENKVVLVKQLDS

-193 NESSKLLLE
+193 NESSKLLQE

-214 CVTLSYEAEK
+214 CATLSYEAER
-224 IFKWMFSKFAACT
+224 IFKWMFLKFSVST
-237 KDEVKLLYLVA
+237 KDEVKHLYLVA
-248 VYKALETAGEKKAF
+248 VHKALETAGEKKAF
-262 SPVMQLV
+262 STVMQLV

-289 VKCILLVAHCYP
+289 VKCILLVARCYP

-321 HTQKQSLTLQVSGWL
+321 HTQKQSLTRQVSGWL

-346 LAFSTT
+346 LSFSTT

-366 DLSQVVSGEVV
+366 DLSPVVSGESG
-377 DEDVPPPTV
+377 DEDIPPPTV

-398 STVVRSIGERFNPIR
+398 STVVHSIGERFNPIR

-434 AAKQVYFSEGVLTAG
+434 TAKQVFFSEAVLTAG
-449 NECVCVLLLSMDSG
+449 NECVCVLLVSMD
-463 SLLAGAVISYGLDQ
+463 LASQLQIDAVISYGLDQ
-477 LESCRSCSPDYSV
+477 LDSCQCCGPEYSMS
-490 AVLNLLTLIVEQIN
+490 VLTLLTLIVDQIN
-504 TKLPA
+504 TKIPA
-509 SFVEKLLAPSSQ
+509 AFVEKLLAPNSH
-521 LLELRFHRE
+521 LLEMRFHRE
-530 REVMVAAHA
+530 IKVMAAAHG

-550 PILEAAYKLVLG
+550 PTLEAAYKLVLG
-562 EMTCAL
+562 EMGCAL
-568 NSLLGR
+568 NSLLSPLGL
-574 VGQPPA
+574 PAA
-580 CPHIQ
+580 CPNIQ
-585 HPAFAS
+585 HPAFS
-591 LHFSPERAE
+591 QLQFSPERAE

-635 QNLVLVH
+635 QNLVVVH
-642 SELAVHHPAV
+642 SDLAVHHPAV

-683 DGAVISTV
+683 DDAVISTV
-691 TTATKKHFSTL
+691 TTATKRHFSTL

-716 SEARRLLLTWS
+716 PEARRLLLTWS
-727 LEVCLLL
+727 LEVSL
-734 MKSETFSPLLA
+734 MMKRSKTYSPLFSLP
-745 LSSFH
+745 SFL

-759 ALNEEPS
+759 SLNEDPTI
-766 VCLQTCSS
+766 CLQACNS
-774 LQVLCCSLPTELL
+774 LQVLSSSLTTELL
-787 MRCVDVCRVQL
+787 QRCVDVCRVQL

-807 AFGKLLRSVPLHV
+807 AFGKLLRSIPMHV
-820 SLSTNCS
+820 ALSAHS
-827 PTEIHQISLAIRRH
+827 HSEIKEISLAIRRH
-841 MSKAPSNT
+841 MSKVPSNT
-849 FHPQDFSDLISFI
+849 FHPQDFSDLIGFI
-862 LYGTVHRSGKEP
+862 LYGTVHRGGKEP

-879 YHSCQRLEKNE
+879 YHSCQRLEKKD
-890 SGVMSRALLKTEA
+890 SAMVPRALLKTEA

-935 IEGIIRSLAAHGL
+935 IEGMIRSLAAHSL
-948 NGEQELVQW
+948 NTEQELSQW

-993 CANALT
+993 CASALT

-1020 TRIRMALMRVGLLSG
+1020 TRIRLALMRVGLLSG
-1035 QPAVTVRHGFDLLAE
+1035 QPAVTVRHGFDLLTE
-1050 IKSSSVQGPE
+1050 IKNSSAQGPE
-1060 LEVPVT
+1060 MEVPVT

-1085 AWSLANMGKSVSWVA
+1085 AWSLASTGKSLGWLG

-1107 GRFEKAAL
+1107 GKFEKAAL
-1115 EYQEQIC
+1115 EYQEQLC
-1122 AVTGVDCSIKGF
+1122 AVTGMDCSIKGF
-1134 DRSLLK
+1134 DHSLLK
-1140 LTNPS
+1140 LTGSNTS
-1145 PGNSTSPKHTGSGDG
+1145 SPKHTNG

-1169 DCSPEVLNFLANKAC
+1169 ECSPEVLNFLANKAC
-1184 ECYVALGDWTSVQEW
+1184 RRYVALSDWESMQEW
-1199 QASTLNLKKNS
+1199 QASMMNLKKNS
-1210 TTSSA
+1210 SS
-1215 LSLKTDFNYI
+1215 SSVNLKTDFNYI
-1225 KALSRFEDGDF
+1225 RCVVAELFTLMMFLYLLFFFFFFFSLSF
-1236 SECRAQLELL
+1236 C
-1246 PGEDYGLLNS
+1246 
-1256 STKDKLDL
+1256 
-1264 KRLLPAVLSPDPL
+1264 
-1277 ELQKAIEVQLLRGA
+1277 
-1291 VGAVMSS
+1291 
-1298 SHEQDQ
+1298 
-1304 KAQAS
+1304 
-1309 SENLV
+1309 
-1314 KYLKQTGRIALG
+1314 
-1326 PLRLSTLTLADCLP
+1326 
-1340 TLNTLQLHC
+1340 
-1349 ASSLE
+1349 
-1354 ASLGSQ
+1354 
-1360 QPAEDCVIPLFSE
+1360 
-1373 ALTTCKQQDVQP
+1373 
-1385 CLHALRYTIF
+1385 
-1395 QRELYAKLRGS
+1395 
-1406 SGPVDAHLME
+1406 
-1416 LCLTAVKFARKQGN
+1416 
-1430 IALASRLLAQCSEP
+1430 
-1444 SAEDMEP
+1444 
-1451 TDLAHS
+1451 
-1457 FRQLSLEGA
+1457 
-1466 VGEKWGP
+1466 
-1473 ELKIERAKV
+1473 
-1482 LFAAGQ
+1482 
-1488 SAAAMETLSSCALS
+1488 
-1502 YCRSGKCERAA
+1502 
-1513 CRSVLTLCKWLLADW
+1513 
-1528 KELTPQLK
+1528 
-1536 QAVKKNAGS
+1536 
-1545 APAPG
+1545 
-1550 SALSAGSALSTL
+1550 
-1562 SKNVAGLLEPPVE
+1562 
-1575 EQGPSRIT
+1575 
-1583 TETTVSVG
+1583 
-1591 VGEADFVLGQ
+1591 
-1601 LYQLSTSLAPEVAKA
+1601 
-1616 WAALASWAYR
+1616 
-1626 WGRKVVD
+1626 
-1633 NASQG
+1633 
-1638 EGVPLLLGEKKEI
+1638 KKEI
-1651 EELLP
+1651 EDLLP
-1656 SGTSEEDK
+1656 AGTSDEDK
-1664 ETIFSILGQAM
+1664 ETIFGILGQAM

-1690 EEDDE
+1690 EEDEE
-1695 DDMVDVIWRQLLG
+1695 DDMVDVIGRQLL
-1708 SCAWLSEAED
+1708 SACPWLSEVED
-1718 GVMEGLIRVW
+1718 TVTDGLIVVW

-1742 CRAYFTFLKL
+1742 CRAYFTFLRL
-1752 NAGQVPVDEDD
+1752 NAGQVPIDEDD
-1763 PKLLLNNQGRKQSSD
+1763 PKLLLNNQSSKQSSD

-1795 AGELREGLEL
+1795 AGELREGLEH
-1805 GLAATPTAPWRGII
+1805 GLASTPTAPWRGII
-1819 PQLFSRLNHPEG
+1819 PQLFSRLNHPEA

-1865 EAQTAGSK
+1865 EAQAAGNK
-1873 LPSALPTLLGTMQ
+1873 LPSSLPTLLGNMQ
-1886 GEGLCG
+1886 GEALCG
-1892 AESQTGSTPTS
+1892 GESEMGSGPTS
-1903 QESGHG
+1903 QESSRGEEMVMY
-1909 DDLGLCSSQDQAMM
+1909 SSEDQAMM
-1923 QDCYSKIVDT
+1923 QGCYSKIVDK
-1933 LSSGNP
+1933 LSSANP

-1947 LVAELRRVTL
+1947 LVGELRRVTL

-1995 KEEKVAIMR
+1995 KDEKVAIMR

-2011 RPVVFALDHVL
+2011 KPVVFALDHVR
-2022 SITAAAAETPHE
+2022 SITAASAETPHE
-2034 TWFQETYGEAIRSAL
+2034 AWFQETYGETIHNAL
-2049 ERLRSPLNPAS
+2049 ERLRNPLNPAN
-2060 PANSWVPFKQI
+2060 PASSWVPFKQI
-2071 MLSLQQRTQKRASYL
+2071 MLSLQQRAQKRASYL
-2086 LRLDDISP
+2086 LRLDEISP
-2094 RLASMSNTE
+2094 RLTAMTNSE

-2113 DAVTIQNVGNTI
+2113 DAVTIQGVGNTI

-2141 SDGKNYPYL
+2141 SDGRNYPYL

-2179 QESPHFHARHY
+2179 QESPRFHARHY

-2221 EAVLQAQKAQ
+2221 EAVVQAQKAQ
-2231 DSFQQPQNLPVVPR
+2231 DSFQQPQNLPMVPR
-2245 PSELYYSKIGP
+2245 PSELYYSKISP
-2256 ALKGVGLSL
+2256 ALKAVGLSL

-2304 SEWWRVTQSYARS
+2304 SEWWSVTQSYARS

-2390 LSCEQVIQMMR
+2390 LSCEQVIQIMR
-2401 RGRETLLTLLE
+2401 CGRETLLTLLE

-2477 MLAVVPQLEL
+2477 MIGVLPQ
-2487 AVEDY
+2487 VEEEVDEY
-2492 LRLQEQLGQVE
+2492 LNLQEQLTQVE
-2503 KAQGKL
+2503 KVQGKL
-2509 MEEMEFLEGVEGRSD
+2509 LEEMEFMEGADTRAD
-2524 HPVHTLE
+2524 HPIHSLE
-2531 HRYSEHTQLQSRQ
+2531 HRSADETTKVFFGRNHVQLVTIIVSLTFPCPLIRCH
-2544 RTVQDAIQ
+2544 
-2552 SKLSDLD
+2552 KNPLFLS
-2559 QWISQYQAAFTGLEA
+2559 GMKC
-2574 TQLASLLQE
+2574 SLH
-2583 ISSPI
+2583 PT
-2588 DLGPPSYVPA
+2588 P
-2598 TAFLQNAGQAHL
+2598 
-2610 ISQCEALE
+2610 
-2618 AEVSGLLQQRR
+2618 
-2629 SQLRGC
+2629 LRGC

-2649 PRAVLHRHRVY
+2649 PRAVLLRHRVHT
-2660 AWKHWMEE
+2660 WTQWMEE
-2668 LVCDMSAERCQA
+2668 LVCDMTVDHCQT
-2680 VYRHYEVQFSP
+2680 VYHQYEMQFAP
-2691 QPPAT
+2691 HPPPAT
-2696 SAQFLSGVEMALQ
+2696 CQFLSSIEMALQ
-2709 HHAAETNTR
+2709 HHTAETNTR
-2718 LLRQVERL
+2718 LMRQVERL
-2726 KAEGASVPVCEEQLQ
+2726 KAEGAGVHVCEEQLQ

-2748 VFLCEDAELASFS
+2748 VFLHEDAELGSFS

-2794 TSRDGSWFLE
+2794 TSCDGAWFLE

-2816 VQLLKE
+2816 VQLLQQ
-2822 CHLQSRDLDVLG
+2822 CQLLSHDLDILSLAETLQV
-2834 PAHTSQAVYLANGV
+2834 VYLANGV

-2874 ESTLETML
+2874 ENTLETML
-2882 AELDSLIEQCAD
+2882 AELDALIDQCAD
-2894 GVSLQGLGEALQ
+2894 GVSLQGLGEVLQ
-2906 SHLRNTT
+2906 AHLRNTA
-2913 MGLEEDT
+2913 MGLEEDP
-2920 DAHYLEVTRVLRV
+2920 DDHYLDITRVLRA
-2933 QYSELIQPRALEG
+2933 QYSELIQPRSMESS
-2946 AVQDTPKMSAGQML
+2946 VQETPKMSAGQML

-2972 TAFGLLVEKLN
+2972 TAFGLLIDKLN

-2995 VIREARATQVHFFD
+2995 VIRESRATQVHFFD
-3009 SVQTRQVLEEIFFL
+3009 NVQTRQVLDEIFFL
-3023 KRLQTIRDFFRLCA
+3023 KRLQTIRDFFHLCG

-3048 AASDEPP
+3048 TPTDEPL
-3055 PSNGPVPA
+3055 PSNGPVPIV
-3063 TKAGYRSSTVV
+3063 KPMYRGSTVV
-3074 SEDQMTRP
+3074 SEDQMMRP

-3103 GLALCSALSA
+3103 GLAICSALSA
-3113 LGTDLVAQVEA
+3113 LGMDLIAQVEA

-3133 SLDDLCKKAVEQGV
+3133 SMDDLCKKAVEQGV
-3147 QAGRLSQLLLNR
+3147 QAGRISQLLLNR

-3179 LEVSID
+3179 LEVSIE
-3185 AYKVSLQRAQLHIAM
+3185 ACKVSLQRTQLHITM

-3206 DVLGSRT
+3206 DILGART
-3213 QPMTLTPPPRSI
+3213 QPMTVSPPPCSI

-3235 KLSQDEAAIAGVQ
+3235 KLSQDEASIGSVQ
-3248 EKLASLEGSIEQ
+3248 EKLAGLEGSIEQ

-3275 LQDFEGTI
+3275 LQDFEATI
-3283 TERRALVVKEG
+3283 AERRALVLKES
-3294 QRTSQ
+3294 QCANQ
-3299 VTFLCSTV
+3299 VTFLCSTI

-3321 SMDAALFDLVKRCQ
+3321 NMDATLFELVKRCQ

-3346 SVSPLEL
+3346 SVSSLEL
-3353 QLLHRLNPVMELPVG
+3353 QLLLRLSPAMDLSIG
-3368 GSEWLACALKHLSQ
+3368 GPEWLVYAQNHLTQ
-3382 EMASQHGLQE
+3382 EMSSQRAMQE
-3392 EREQQLDS
+3392 EREQQLER
-3400 VTETLQLLVDTI
+3400 VTETLQLLVDSI

-3442 EGEEVTYQGSVRQF
+3442 EGEEVTYEGSVRQF

-3471 FTVVQATGQSRG
+3471 FTVVQATGQPRSQ
-3483 SEQVEMLQEI
+3483 EQVELLQEI
-3493 PATLTELKTQSQSIY
+3493 PATLKELKVQIY
-3508 NRLVAFASPLV
+3508 STNQMA
-3519 TEKGSDRASPTSAMQ
+3519 K
-3534 TSFAA
+3534 
-3539 AVRSSVVK
+3539 SSHILHTV
-3547 TQPDSMSQNARKAL
+3547 
-3561 PRNFGTPA
+3561 F
-3569 DTPPSTLFPATKGPA
+3569 PS
-3584 PSPKRAVRDPK
+3584 
-3595 TGRAVQERNS
+3595 AVQERNS

-3615 AKLEGRDVDPNRRM
+3615 AKLEGRDLDPNRRM
-3629 SATEQVDY
+3629 SVTEQVDY
-3637 VIKEATNLDSL
+3637 VIKEATNLDNL

>member
-1 MSRKAL
+1 MVSDEEEDEGEEDEEDVCNNTFIQDSLQFHFSSRK
-7 GSRLSSAHKLQ
+7 SEST
-18 RNWNDWPPRG
+18 
-28 DSVSASQEGVKCSVS
+28 SASQEGVKCSIS
-43 REHGSA
+43 RELSSVA
-49 ALYSSAPSDQP
+49 VYESAPSEQP
-60 IGPLLHNAAF
+60 GTPPLHHDAYTTHGSLE
-70 TAAAALDE
+70 E
-78 GGGYDADEDLGESSF
+78 GGVYDTDGGHSENTF
-93 GWKSLGQELRINN
+93 GWKSLGQELRIND
-106 VTTDLTIFQHGHRA
+106 VTSDLPSFQHGHRA
-120 LATKDMRK
+120 LAAKDMRK
-128 SQDRLQTHSDESRLA
+128 SQDRPQAHSDESRLA
-143 NLLRRVVREDERDRR
+143 NLLRRVSREDDRDRR
-158 LATMKQMRDLIVHS
+158 LATLKQMRELIVHS

-193 NESSKLLLE
+193 NESSKLLHE

-214 CVTLSYEAEK
+214 CAGLSYEAEK
-224 IFKWMFSKFAACT
+224 VFKWMFVKFSSCS
-237 KDEVKLLYLVA
+237 KDEAKLLYLVA

-289 VKCILLVAHCYP
+289 VKCILLVARCYP

-321 HTQKQSLTLQVSGWL
+321 HTQKPSLTLQVSGWL

-366 DLSQVVSGEVV
+366 DLSHVVSGEAV
-377 DEDVPPPTV
+377 DEDVPPPAV

-421 VTDVLNRVLACVT
+421 VTDVLNRVLACIT
-434 AAKQVYFSEGVLTAG
+434 TAKQVFFSEAVLTAG
-449 NECVCVLLLSMDSG
+449 NECVCVLMTSMDSN
-463 SLLAGAVISYGLDQ
+463 SQLTGAVISYGLDQ
-477 LESCRSCSPDYSV
+477 LESCRSCSAEYSV
-490 AVLNLLTLIVEQIN
+490 GVLNLLTLIVEQIN

-509 SFVEKLLAPSSQ
+509 TFVEKLLAPQSQ

-530 REVMVAAHA
+530 REVMVAAHS
-539 VYHAVLSLKNI
+539 VYQAVLSLKNI

-562 EMTCAL
+562 EMGCAV
-568 NSLLGR
+568 NSLLVLLGL
-574 VGQPPA
+574 PAA
-580 CPHIQ
+580 CPNIQ
-585 HPAFAS
+585 HAV
-591 LHFSPERAE
+591 FSQLQLRPDRAE
-600 FILIFNLSALT
+600 FILIFNLSTLT

-642 SELAVHHPAV
+642 NELAVHYPSV

-702 LNLLGMLLSKDHLN
+702 LNLLGTLLCKEHLN
-716 SEARRLLLTWS
+716 SEPRKLLLTWS
-727 LEVCLLL
+727 LEVCL
-734 MKSETFSPLLA
+734 MMKKSETYSPLFSLP
-745 LSSFH
+745 SFH

-759 ALNEEPS
+759 ALNEDPT

-774 LQVLCCSLPTELL
+774 LQVLSSSLPVELL
-787 MRCVDVCRVQL
+787 QRCVDVCRVQL
-798 VHSAVRVRQ
+798 VHSSVRVRQ

-820 SLSTNCS
+820 ALSSNRS
-827 PTEIHQISLAIRRH
+827 SSEIHEISLAIRRH

-862 LYGTVHRSGKEP
+862 LYGTVHRGGKEP

-879 YHSCQRLEKNE
+879 YHSCQRSEKHE
-890 SGVMSRALLKTEA
+890 SAVVPRSLLKTEA

-935 IEGIIRSLAAHGL
+935 IEGMIRSLAAHSL
-948 NGEQELVQW
+948 NSEQELSQW

-1020 TRIRMALMRVGLLSG
+1020 TRIRLALMRVGLMSG
-1035 QPAVTVRHGFDLLAE
+1035 QPAVTIRHGFDLLTE
-1050 IKSSSVQGPE
+1050 IKNSSAQGPE
-1060 LEVPVT
+1060 MEVPIT

-1085 AWSLANMGKSVSWVA
+1085 AWSLAHMGKSVAWVG

-1107 GRFEKAAL
+1107 GKFEKAAL
-1115 EYQEQIC
+1115 EYQEQLC
-1122 AVTGVDCSIKGF
+1122 AITGVDCSIKGF

-1140 LTNPS
+1140 LPNLPT
-1145 PGNSTSPKHTGSGDG
+1145 GNSSSPKHTGNGDVK
-1160 RKTVLLKSS
+1160 KTVLLKSS
-1169 DCSPEVLNFLANKAC
+1169 ECSPEVLNFLANKAC
-1184 ECYVALGDWTSVQEW
+1184 ECYVALSDWASVQEW
-1199 QASTLNLKKNS
+1199 QTSMMVLKKNS
-1210 TTSSA
+1210 NSSA
-1215 LSLKTDFNYI
+1215 FVTLKTDFNYI

-1236 SECRAQLELL
+1236 TECRAQLELL
-1246 PGEDYGLLNS
+1246 PGEDYGLLN
-1256 STKDKLDL
+1256 TKEKLDL
-1264 KRLLPAVLSPDPL
+1264 KRLLPAVLSPDPS
-1277 ELQKAIEVQLLRGA
+1277 ELQKAIEVQLLRSA
-1291 VGAVMSS
+1291 VGAITSAN
-1298 SHEQDQ
+1298 HEQDQ
-1304 KAQAS
+1304 KVLPS
-1309 SENLV
+1309 SDTLV

-1326 PLRLSTLTLADCLP
+1326 PLRLSTLTLCDTLP
-1340 TLNTLQLHC
+1340 TLGTLQLHC

-1354 ASLGSQ
+1354 TFLCSQ
-1360 QPAEDCVIPLFSE
+1360 HPSEECLIPLYSE
-1373 ALTTCKQQDVQP
+1373 ALSTCKQQDVQP
-1385 CLHALRYTIF
+1385 WLHALRYSMF
-1395 QRELYAKLRGS
+1395 QRQLFLKLRGA
-1406 SGPVDAHLME
+1406 SGPVDSHLVE

-1430 IALASRLLAQCSEP
+1430 IALASRLLAQCSDA
-1444 SAEDMEP
+1444 SADDPESS
-1451 TDLAHS
+1451 DLVQS
-1457 FRQLSLEGA
+1457 FRLLSIEGTIA
-1466 VGEKWGP
+1466 EKWAP

-1482 LFAAGQ
+1482 LFTAGQ
-1488 SAAAMETLSSCALS
+1488 SVAAMEMLSSCALS

-1513 CRSVLTLCKWLLADW
+1513 CRSILTLCKWLLADW
-1528 KELTPQLK
+1528 KDLTPQLK
-1536 QAVKKNAGS
+1536 QVVKKNNTGPPS
-1545 APAPG
+1545 
-1550 SALSAGSALSTL
+1550 SL
-1562 SKNVAGLLEPPVE
+1562 SKNIAALLELPVE
-1575 EQGPSRIT
+1575 EQGIQSIT
-1583 TETTVSVG
+1583 METSVSVG

-1601 LYQLSTSLAPEVAKA
+1601 LYQLSASQAPEVAKS

-1638 EGVPLLLGEKKEI
+1638 EGVPLLPGEKNEI

-1656 SGTSEEDK
+1656 SGTSDEDK

-1695 DDMVDVIWRQLLG
+1695 DDLVDVIWRQLLS
-1708 SCAWLSEAED
+1708 SCPWLAEVED
-1718 GVMEGLIRVW
+1718 HVTEGLIRVW

-1752 NAGQVPVDEDD
+1752 NAGQTPIDEDD
-1763 PKLLLNNQGRKQSSD
+1763 PKLLLNPQSSKQSSD

-1805 GLAATPTAPWRGII
+1805 GLASTPTAPWRGII
-1819 PQLFSRLNHPEG
+1819 PQLFSRLNHPEA

-1865 EAQTAGSK
+1865 EAQATGTK
-1873 LPSALPTLLGTMQ
+1873 LPSALPTLLGNMPGEALCV
-1886 GEGLCG
+1886 GEG
-1892 AESQTGSTPTS
+1892 GSPPAS
-1903 QESGHG
+1903 QESGQG
-1909 DDLGLCSSQDQAMM
+1909 DELGLCSIEDQAMM
-1923 QDCYSKIVDT
+1923 QDCYSKIVDM
-1933 LSSGNP
+1933 LSSANP
-1939 TMVLQVQM
+1939 TMVQQVQM
-1947 LVAELRRVTL
+1947 LVGELRRVTV

-2011 RPVVFALDHVL
+2011 RPVVFALDHVHR
-2022 SITAAAAETPHE
+2022 ITAAPAETPHE
-2034 TWFQETYGEAIRSAL
+2034 TWFQETYGDAIHNAL
-2049 ERLRSPLNPAS
+2049 ERLRNPQNPAN

-2071 MLSLQQRTQKRASYL
+2071 MLSLQQRAQKRASYL
-2086 LRLDDISP
+2086 LRLEEISP
-2094 RLASMSNTE
+2094 RLGSMSHTE

-2113 DAVTIQNVGNTI
+2113 DAITIHNVGNTI

-2179 QESPHFHARHY
+2179 QESPRFHARHY

-2221 EAVLQAQKAQ
+2221 EAVLQAQKVQ
-2231 DSFQQPQNLPVVPR
+2231 DTFQQPQTLPMVPR

-2256 ALKGVGLSL
+2256 ALKAVGLSL

-2304 SEWWRVTQSYARS
+2304 SEWWKVTQSYARS

-2477 MLAVVPQLEL
+2477 MQAVLPQ
-2487 AVEDY
+2487 VEMDVEEY
-2492 LRLQEQLGQVE
+2492 LRLQEQLSQVE
-2503 KAQGKL
+2503 KVQSKL
-2509 MEEMEFLEGVEGRSD
+2509 MEEMAFLEGADSRVD
-2524 HPVHTLE
+2524 HPIQTLE

-2559 QWISQYQAAFTGLEA
+2559 QWLSQYQAAFGSLEA

-2618 AEVSGLLQQRR
+2618 AEVSALLQQRR
-2629 SQLRGC
+2629 SILRAC

-2660 AWKHWMEE
+2660 TWKQWMEE
-2668 LVCDMSAERCQA
+2668 LMCDMTVEHCQA
-2680 VYRHYEVQFSP
+2680 IYHHYEMQFAP

-2696 SAQFLSGVEMALQ
+2696 TCQFLSSVELALQ

-2718 LLRQVERL
+2718 LMRQVERL

-2748 VFLCEDAELASFS
+2748 VFLHEDAELGSFS
-2761 LAGIIVSALCALT
+2761 LAGIIISALCNLT

-2784 ASAGEQLVEL
+2784 GSAGEQLLEL
-2794 TSRDGSWFLE
+2794 TSRDGAWFLE

-2822 CHLQSRDLDVLG
+2822 CQLQSHDLDVLS
-2834 PAHTSQAVYLANGV
+2834 PEDTSQAVYLANGV

-2874 ESTLETML
+2874 ESTLESML
-2882 AELDSLIEQCAD
+2882 SELDSLIEQCAD
-2894 GVSLQGLGEALQ
+2894 GMSLQGLGEALQ
-2906 SHLRNTT
+2906 AHLRNTS
-2913 MGLEEDT
+2913 MGLDEDV
-2920 DAHYLEVTRVLRV
+2920 DAHYLEVTRVLRA
-2933 QYSELIQPRALEG
+2933 QYSELIQPRNMEG
-2946 AVQDTPKMSAGQML
+2946 SVQDTPKMSAGQML

-2972 TAFGLLVEKLN
+2972 SAFGLLIEKLN
-2983 SMDVPAA
+2983 SMDIPAA

-2995 VIREARATQVHFFD
+2995 VIWEARATQVHFFD
-3009 SVQTRQVLEEIFFL
+3009 NVQTRQVLEEMFFL
-3023 KRLQTIRDFFRLCA
+3023 KRLQTICDFFRLCA

-3048 AASDEPP
+3048 SPSDEAP
-3055 PSNGPVPA
+3055 PSNGPVPLV
-3063 TKAGYRSSTVV
+3063 KPMYRGSTVV
-3074 SEDQMTRP
+3074 SEDQMMRP

-3089 FVRQM
+3089 FVRQI

-3113 LGTDLVAQVEA
+3113 LGTDLIAQVEA

-3147 QAGRLSQLLLNR
+3147 QAGRISQLLLNR

-3179 LEVSID
+3179 LELSID
-3185 AYKVSLQRAQLHIAM
+3185 ACKVSLQRAQLHIAM

-3206 DVLGSRT
+3206 DILGNRS
-3213 QPMTLTPPPRSI
+3213 QPMTVSPPPRSI

-3235 KLSQDEAAIAGVQ
+3235 KLSQDDAAIASVQ

-3275 LQDFEGTI
+3275 LQDFESTI
-3283 TERRALVVKEG
+3283 TERRALVVKES
-3294 QRTSQ
+3294 QRTTQ

-3346 SVSPLEL
+3346 SVSSLEL
-3353 QLLHRLNPVMELPVG
+3353 QLLHRLSPVMELSVG
-3368 GSEWLACALKHLSQ
+3368 TPEWMACAQKHLSQ
-3382 EMASQHGLQE
+3382 EMASQRAVQE

-3412 KGILSNHNRQL
+3412 KGILSNHNRLL

-3437 ENALA
+3437 ESALA
-3442 EGEEVTYQGSVRQF
+3442 DGEEVMYEGSVRQF
-3456 LSEYK
+3456 LSDYK

-3471 FTVVQATGQSRG
+3471 FTVVQATGQPRSV
-3483 SEQVEMLQEI
+3483 EQVELLQEI
-3493 PATLTELKTQSQSIY
+3493 PATLKELKGQSQSVY
-3508 NRLVAFASPLV
+3508 NGLVGFASPLV
-3519 TEKGSDRASPTSAMQ
+3519 TDRGSDCASPSSTVQ

-3539 AVRSSVVK
+3539 AVRCSGVK
-3547 TQPDSMSQNARKAL
+3547 TQPDCMSQNARKAL
-3561 PRNFGTPA
+3561 SRNLGTPA
-3569 DTPPSTLFPATKGPA
+3569 DTPPSTLLISNKSLA
-3584 PSPKRAVRDPK
+3584 PSPKRTVRDPK
-3595 TGRAVQERNS
+3595 TGKAVQERNS

-3615 AKLEGRDVDPNRRM
+3615 AKLEGRDTDPNRRM
-3629 SATEQVDY
+3629 SVTEQVDY
-3637 VIKEATNLDSL
+3637 VIKEATNLDNL